1 MRKILTFLAVIV
13 VYAGCKNY
21 QADIDNYLSYW
32 STQATIA
39 RYSFD
44 PAAVQIDSEK
54 IQNIPSSSDVN
65 VILTVRNPKN
75 FTFKLPLDAGAPTDI
90 VVFPT
95 DVTGT
100 AGGPPTQPTDYTL
113 TQGSNSQLTLTYKKA
128 FLQKYE
134 YGAKNIGPTIRLYA
148 ADDRPFPGTF
158 KLNVKV
164 NTPPPNLTYR
174 AIGKTAVPDGN
185 SKQYYV
191 LFLEANGMDTTI
203 NGSNLLHKDI
213 KYLSIAE
220 GSGTYKS
227 IPLKADKSGFDISR
241 AGGWLLAHTETAQL
255 ASSDVGSGV
264 ATDDIS
270 ALSGGWIVRVKT
282 DVEVKSP
289 KKEYRFWLQDEAGL
303 RSTEAASA
311 STYKINRTNQQEIRS
326 GQGAWKNLKAAVAAA
341 KDGDVIIIDGTI
353 KATNAEGDSGAIEI
367 TKKITIKGK
376 TGAGTDML
384 DANSYHPDSDAPT
397 TPHRIFTIKSGG
409 NLTLENLTLKN
420 GKAEGSGEDRNG
432 GAIWIGSDGTVTM
445 TGCMVQ
451 QCTADFSGGG
461 IESKGTLTINGGI
474 IGSDT
479 AGYGNHAEK
488 MGGGIFLD
496 TGKCTF
502 NGVTVQGN
510 TINTSSS
517 ISKGN
522 GVYLNKPATGS
533 ATLTVTGVTKIGS
546 STDINTL
553 CLAIRSSSTP
563 SAFVMAKDLASGSFI
578 NIEPQNYYSQKDKTL
593 VKVPN
598 GSSAAAYN
606 TYFHLTSIPSGE
618 TYILNPNSADEEL
631 LLKEATVIGSTEQNP
646 WKNLKAAVEN
656 AAAGDVIIVD
666 GTITATSDSGN
677 NGEIAVTKSI
687 TIRGKSGADTDI
699 LNANGTNGSKPAH
712 RIFKVTDCNLTLEG
726 LTLKGGM
733 ATGTELGGGIY
744 ITTTA
749 SNNSTLTLKNGVRIS
764 ANSAQ
769 KGGGIAVE
777 NAKLII
783 EAGCAIGGEQLY
795 TGSDA
800 SKPKGNWTTSS
811 GCGGGI
817 YVGKKAECTI
827 KEGVKIQYNSAD
839 SGGATQCGGGGIYVD
854 SSDSATDPDKG
865 ELIVNGTAANPVVI
879 SNCVVTGSSSSG
891 GGIYSKGKVTL
902 EYAKLEHNKAQTNGQ
917 GGGIYINEYA
927 GACELDNTTIT
938 DCEAASAG
946 GGVYIFANRSLTLKG
961 STTITFSSGVDK
973 GKGDVFLTHYAYIS
987 ISGILSASQVARIS
1001 MAANSY
1007 NAYKANNRPVLQGD
1021 LQQGPSHNYSKFTV
1035 TPLEEGGSPQLW
1047 QINAAGK
1054 LERAP

>member
-13 VYAGCKNY
+13 VCAGCKNY

-44 PAAVQIDSEK
+44 PAAVQTDNEK

-75 FTFKLPLDAGAPTDI
+75 FTFKMPQDPGAPADI

-100 AGGPPTQPTDYTL
+100 AGGTPTQSIDYTL
-113 TQGSNSQLTLTYKKA
+113 TQASSSQLRLTYKKA

-134 YGAKNIGPTIRLYA
+134 SVKKNIGPTIRLYA

-174 AIGKTAVPDGN
+174 AIGKTATADQKG
-185 SKQYYV
+185 KHYYV
-191 LFLEANGMDTTI
+191 LFLGANGMDTTI

-213 KYLSIAE
+213 RYLSIAE
-220 GSGTYKS
+220 GSGTYTS
-227 IPLKADKSGFDISR
+227 IPLTVKADKSGFDISGADGR
-241 AGGWLLAHTETAQL
+241 LLAHTETAQL
-255 ASSDVGSGV
+255 ALSDVDSGV
-264 ATDDIS
+264 TPGNIS

-282 DVEVKSP
+282 NVEVKGP
-289 KKEYRFWLQDEAGL
+289 KKEYRFLLQDEAGL
-303 RSTEAASA
+303 RSTVALHAFTSA
-311 STYKINRTNQQEIRS
+311 NDKINPTNTQKIS
-326 GQGAWKNLKAAVAAA
+326 GGQGA
-341 KDGDVIIIDGTI
+341 
-353 KATNAEGDSGAIEI
+353 
-367 TKKITIKGK
+367 
-376 TGAGTDML
+376 
-384 DANSYHPDSDAPT
+384 
-397 TPHRIFTIKSGG
+397 
-409 NLTLENLTLKN
+409 
-420 GKAEGSGEDRNG
+420 
-432 GAIWIGSDGTVTM
+432 
-445 TGCMVQ
+445 
-451 QCTADFSGGG
+451 
-461 IESKGTLTINGGI
+461 
-474 IGSDT
+474 
-479 AGYGNHAEK
+479 
-488 MGGGIFLD
+488 
-496 TGKCTF
+496 
-502 NGVTVQGN
+502 
-510 TINTSSS
+510 
-517 ISKGN
+517 
-522 GVYLNKPATGS
+522 
-533 ATLTVTGVTKIGS
+533 
-546 STDINTL
+546 
-553 CLAIRSSSTP
+553 
-563 SAFVMAKDLASGSFI
+563 
-578 NIEPQNYYSQKDKTL
+578 
-593 VKVPN
+593 
-598 GSSAAAYN
+598 
-606 TYFHLTSIPSGE
+606 
-618 TYILNPNSADEEL
+618 
-631 LLKEATVIGSTEQNP
+631 

-687 TIRGKSGADTDI
+687 TIRGKSGNRDTDI

-712 RIFKVTDCNLTLEG
+712 RIFKVTDCDLTLEG

-800 SKPKGNWTTSS
+800 SKPKGNQTTSS

-817 YVGKKAECTI
+817 YVGKKAVCTI

-865 ELIVNGTAANPVVI
+865 ELIVKGTAANPVVI

-938 DCEAASAG
+938 ECEAASAG
-946 GGVYIFANRSLTLKG
+946 GGVCISNNSVLTLRG
-961 STTITFSSGVDK
+961 SSVITPSSGEDK
-973 GKGDVFLTHYAYIS
+973 GKNDVYLVPYAYIS
-987 ISGILSASQVARIS
+987 IDGILSAPLQVARIS
-1001 MAANSY
+1001 MADDNY
-1007 NAYKANNRPVLQGD
+1007 NAYNTSNSLVLQGD
-1021 LQQGPSHNYSKFTV
+1021 LQQGPPHNYSKFTV
-1035 TPLEEGGSPQLW
+1035 TPQQESGATKFW
-1047 QINAAGK
+1047 QINNEGK
-1054 LERAP
+1054 LESVP

>member
-13 VYAGCKNY
+13 VCAGCKNY

-174 AIGKTAVPDGN
+174 AIGKTATADQKG
-185 SKQYYV
+185 KYYYV
-191 LFLEANGMDTTI
+191 LFLEANGMNTTI

-220 GSGTYKS
+220 GSGTYQS
-227 IPLKADKSGFDISR
+227 IPLTVKADKSGFDISG
-241 AGGWLLAHTETAQL
+241 AGGRLLAHTKTAQL
-255 ASSDVGSGV
+255 ASSDV
-264 ATDDIS
+264 DIS
-270 ALSGGWIVRVKT
+270 TLSGGWIVRVKT

-289 KKEYRFWLQDEAGL
+289 KKEYRFLLQDEAGL
-303 RSTEAASA
+303 RSTVALHAFTSA
-311 STYKINRTNQQEIRS
+311 NDKINPTNTQVIS
-326 GQGAWKNLKAAVAAA
+326 GGQDAWKKLKDAVAAA

-353 KATNAEGDSGAIEI
+353 KAT
-367 TKKITIKGK
+367 
-376 TGAGTDML
+376 
-384 DANSYHPDSDAPT
+384 SDP
-397 TPHRIFTIKSGG
+397 
-409 NLTLENLTLKN
+409 
-420 GKAEGSGEDRNG
+420 
-432 GAIWIGSDGTVTM
+432 
-445 TGCMVQ
+445 
-451 QCTADFSGGG
+451 
-461 IESKGTLTINGGI
+461 
-474 IGSDT
+474 
-479 AGYGNHAEK
+479 
-488 MGGGIFLD
+488 
-496 TGKCTF
+496 
-502 NGVTVQGN
+502 
-510 TINTSSS
+510 
-517 ISKGN
+517 
-522 GVYLNKPATGS
+522 
-533 ATLTVTGVTKIGS
+533 
-546 STDINTL
+546 
-553 CLAIRSSSTP
+553 
-563 SAFVMAKDLASGSFI
+563 
-578 NIEPQNYYSQKDKTL
+578 
-593 VKVPN
+593 
-598 GSSAAAYN
+598 
-606 TYFHLTSIPSGE
+606 
-618 TYILNPNSADEEL
+618 
-631 LLKEATVIGSTEQNP
+631 
-646 WKNLKAAVEN
+646 
-656 AAAGDVIIVD
+656 
-666 GTITATSDSGN
+666 GN

-687 TIRGKSGADTDI
+687 TIRGKSGAGTDI
-699 LNANGTNGSKPAH
+699 LNANETNGSKPAH
-712 RIFKVTDCNLTLEG
+712 RIFKVTNCNLTLEG

-795 TGSDA
+795 SGTDA
-800 SKPKGNWTTSS
+800 SKPKGNQTTSS

-839 SGGATQCGGGGIYVD
+839 SGGGIYVD

-865 ELIVNGTAANPVVI
+865 ELIVQGTAANPVVI

-938 DCEAASAG
+938 DCEAASVG

>member
-174 AIGKTAVPDGN
+174 AIGKTATADQKG
-185 SKQYYV
+185 KYYYV
-191 LFLEANGMDTTI
+191 LFLEADGMNTTI

-227 IPLKADKSGFDISR
+227 IPLTVKADKSGFDISR

-255 ASSDVGSGV
+255 ALSDVGSGV
-264 ATDDIS
+264 TPDNIS

-289 KKEYRFWLQDEAGL
+289 KKEYRFLLQDEAGL
-303 RSTEAASA
+303 RSTVALHAFTSA
-311 STYKINRTNQQEIRS
+311 NDKINPTNTQVIS
-326 GQGAWKNLKAAVAAA
+326 GGQDAWKNLKAAVAEA
-341 KDGDVIIIDGTI
+341 KDGDVI
-353 KATNAEGDSGAIEI
+353 
-367 TKKITIKGK
+367 
-376 TGAGTDML
+376 
-384 DANSYHPDSDAPT
+384 
-397 TPHRIFTIKSGG
+397 
-409 NLTLENLTLKN
+409 
-420 GKAEGSGEDRNG
+420 
-432 GAIWIGSDGTVTM
+432 
-445 TGCMVQ
+445 
-451 QCTADFSGGG
+451 
-461 IESKGTLTINGGI
+461 
-474 IGSDT
+474 
-479 AGYGNHAEK
+479 
-488 MGGGIFLD
+488 
-496 TGKCTF
+496 
-502 NGVTVQGN
+502 
-510 TINTSSS
+510 S
-517 ISKGN
+517 I
-522 GVYLNKPATGS
+522 
-533 ATLTVTGVTKIGS
+533 
-546 STDINTL
+546 
-553 CLAIRSSSTP
+553 
-563 SAFVMAKDLASGSFI
+563 
-578 NIEPQNYYSQKDKTL
+578 
-593 VKVPN
+593 
-598 GSSAAAYN
+598 
-606 TYFHLTSIPSGE
+606 
-618 TYILNPNSADEEL
+618 
-631 LLKEATVIGSTEQNP
+631 
-646 WKNLKAAVEN
+646 
-656 AAAGDVIIVD
+656 D
-666 GTITATSDSGN
+666 GTITATSDFGN

-687 TIRGKSGADTDI
+687 TIRGKSGAGTDI
-699 LNANGTNGSKPAH
+699 LNANETNGSKPAH
-712 RIFKVTDCNLTLEG
+712 RIFKVTNCNLTLEG

-795 TGSDA
+795 SGTDA
-800 SKPKGNWTTSS
+800 SKPKGNQTTSS

-839 SGGATQCGGGGIYVD
+839 SGGGIYVD

-927 GACELDNTTIT
+927 GACMLDNTTIT
-938 DCEAASAG
+938 GCEAISAG

-961 STTITFSSGVDK
+961 STTITPSSDVEK
-973 GKGDVFLTHYAYIS
+973 GKNDVFLTHYAYIS

-1001 MAANSY
+1001 MAENSY
-1007 NAYKANNRPVLQGD
+1007 NAYTNNPVLQGD
-1021 LQQGPSHNYSKFTV
+1021 IQGGASQNYSKFTV
-1035 TPLEEGGSPQLW
+1035 TPLEEGGSTLLW

>member
-13 VYAGCKNY
+13 VCAGCKNY
-21 QADIDNYLSYW
+21 QEDIDNYLSYW

-44 PAAVQIDSEK
+44 PAAVQTDNEK

-100 AGGPPTQPTDYTL
+100 AGGAPAQSTDYTL
-113 TQGSNSQLTLTYKKA
+113 TQDPSSQLRLTYKKA

-158 KLNVKV
+158 KLNIKV
-164 NTPPPNLTYR
+164 NTPPPSLTYR
-174 AIGKTAVPDGN
+174 AIGKTATADQKG
-185 SKQYYV
+185 KRYYV

-213 KYLSIAE
+213 RYLSIAE
-220 GSGTYKS
+220 GSGTYTS
-227 IPLKADKSGFDISR
+227 IPLTVKADKSGFDISD
-241 AGGWLLAHTETAQL
+241 AGGRLLAHTETAQL

-270 ALSGGWIVRVKT
+270 TLSGGWIVRVKT
-282 DVEVKSP
+282 DVEVKGP

-326 GQGAWKNLKAAVAAA
+326 GQGAWKKLKAAVAAA
-341 KDGDVIIIDGTI
+341 KD
-353 KATNAEGDSGAIEI
+353 
-367 TKKITIKGK
+367 
-376 TGAGTDML
+376 
-384 DANSYHPDSDAPT
+384 
-397 TPHRIFTIKSGG
+397 
-409 NLTLENLTLKN
+409 
-420 GKAEGSGEDRNG
+420 
-432 GAIWIGSDGTVTM
+432 
-445 TGCMVQ
+445 
-451 QCTADFSGGG
+451 
-461 IESKGTLTINGGI
+461 
-474 IGSDT
+474 
-479 AGYGNHAEK
+479 
-488 MGGGIFLD
+488 
-496 TGKCTF
+496 
-502 NGVTVQGN
+502 
-510 TINTSSS
+510 
-517 ISKGN
+517 
-522 GVYLNKPATGS
+522 
-533 ATLTVTGVTKIGS
+533 
-546 STDINTL
+546 
-553 CLAIRSSSTP
+553 
-563 SAFVMAKDLASGSFI
+563 
-578 NIEPQNYYSQKDKTL
+578 
-593 VKVPN
+593 
-598 GSSAAAYN
+598 
-606 TYFHLTSIPSGE
+606 
-618 TYILNPNSADEEL
+618 
-631 LLKEATVIGSTEQNP
+631 
-646 WKNLKAAVEN
+646 
-656 AAAGDVIIVD
+656 GDVIIVD

>member
-174 AIGKTAVPDGN
+174 AIGKTATADQKG
-185 SKQYYV
+185 KYYYV
-191 LFLEANGMDTTI
+191 LFLEANGMNTTI

-220 GSGTYKS
+220 GSGTYQS
-227 IPLKADKSGFDISR
+227 IPLTVKADKSGFDISG
-241 AGGWLLAHTETAQL
+241 AGGRLLAHTKTAQL
-255 ASSDVGSGV
+255 ASSDV
-264 ATDDIS
+264 DIS
-270 ALSGGWIVRVKT
+270 TLSGGWIVRVKT

-289 KKEYRFWLQDEAGL
+289 KKEYRFLLQDEAGL
-303 RSTEAASA
+303 RSTVALHAFTSA
-311 STYKINRTNQQEIRS
+311 NDKINPTNTQVIS
-326 GQGAWKNLKAAVAAA
+326 GGQDAWKKLKAAVAAA
-341 KDGDVIIIDGTI
+341 KDGDVI
-353 KATNAEGDSGAIEI
+353 
-367 TKKITIKGK
+367 
-376 TGAGTDML
+376 
-384 DANSYHPDSDAPT
+384 
-397 TPHRIFTIKSGG
+397 
-409 NLTLENLTLKN
+409 
-420 GKAEGSGEDRNG
+420 
-432 GAIWIGSDGTVTM
+432 
-445 TGCMVQ
+445 
-451 QCTADFSGGG
+451 
-461 IESKGTLTINGGI
+461 
-474 IGSDT
+474 
-479 AGYGNHAEK
+479 
-488 MGGGIFLD
+488 
-496 TGKCTF
+496 
-502 NGVTVQGN
+502 
-510 TINTSSS
+510 S
-517 ISKGN
+517 I
-522 GVYLNKPATGS
+522 
-533 ATLTVTGVTKIGS
+533 
-546 STDINTL
+546 
-553 CLAIRSSSTP
+553 
-563 SAFVMAKDLASGSFI
+563 
-578 NIEPQNYYSQKDKTL
+578 
-593 VKVPN
+593 
-598 GSSAAAYN
+598 
-606 TYFHLTSIPSGE
+606 
-618 TYILNPNSADEEL
+618 
-631 LLKEATVIGSTEQNP
+631 
-646 WKNLKAAVEN
+646 
-656 AAAGDVIIVD
+656 D
-666 GTITATSDSGN
+666 GTITATSDSDN

-687 TIRGKSGADTDI
+687 TIRGKSGAGTDI

-712 RIFKVTDCNLTLEG
+712 RIFKVTDCDLTLEG

-827 KEGVKIQYNSAD
+827 NEGVKIQYNSAD

-865 ELIVNGTAANPVVI
+865 ELIVKGTAANPVVI

-891 GGIYSKGKVTL
+891 GGIYSKGKVML
-902 EYAKLEHNKAQTNGQ
+902 EYAKLEHNEALTNGQ

-927 GACELDNTTIT
+927 GACVLDNTTIT
-938 DCEAASAG
+938 DCEATSAG
-946 GGVYIFANRSLTLKG
+946 GGVCISNNRSLTLKG
-961 STTITFSSGVDK
+961 STTITFSFGVDK

-987 ISGILSASQVARIS
+987 IDGSLSAPNVVARIS
-1001 MAANSY
+1001 MAENSY

-1021 LQQGPSHNYSKFTV
+1021 IQQGTPLNYSKFTV
-1035 TPLEEGGSPQLW
+1035 TPQEASGGSKFW
-1047 QINAAGK
+1047 QINSGGK
-1054 LERAP
+1054 LEIIP

>member
-13 VYAGCKNY
+13 VCAGCKNY

-75 FTFKLPLDAGAPTDI
+75 FTFKKPQDPGAPADI

-95 DVTGT
+95 DVAGT
-100 AGGPPTQPTDYTL
+100 AGGTPTRSTDYTL
-113 TQGSNSQLTLTYKKA
+113 IQNSNSQLTLTYKKA

-148 ADDRPFPGTF
+148 ADSRPFPGTF

-174 AIGKTAVPDGN
+174 AIGKTTTAGGN
-185 SKQYYV
+185 GKQYYV

-213 KYLSIAE
+213 RYLSIAE
-220 GSGTYKS
+220 GSGTYTS
-227 IPLKADKSGFDISR
+227 IPLTVKADKSGFDISGADGR
-241 AGGWLLAHTETAQL
+241 LLAHTETAQL
-255 ASSDVGSGV
+255 ALSDVDSGV
-264 ATDDIS
+264 TPGNIS

-282 DVEVKSP
+282 NVEVKGP
-289 KKEYRFWLQDEAGL
+289 KKEYRFLLQDEAGL
-303 RSTEAASA
+303 RSTVALHAFTSA
-311 STYKINRTNQQEIRS
+311 NDKINPTNTQKIS
-326 GQGAWKNLKAAVAAA
+326 GGQGA
-341 KDGDVIIIDGTI
+341 
-353 KATNAEGDSGAIEI
+353 
-367 TKKITIKGK
+367 
-376 TGAGTDML
+376 
-384 DANSYHPDSDAPT
+384 
-397 TPHRIFTIKSGG
+397 
-409 NLTLENLTLKN
+409 
-420 GKAEGSGEDRNG
+420 
-432 GAIWIGSDGTVTM
+432 
-445 TGCMVQ
+445 
-451 QCTADFSGGG
+451 
-461 IESKGTLTINGGI
+461 
-474 IGSDT
+474 
-479 AGYGNHAEK
+479 
-488 MGGGIFLD
+488 
-496 TGKCTF
+496 
-502 NGVTVQGN
+502 
-510 TINTSSS
+510 
-517 ISKGN
+517 
-522 GVYLNKPATGS
+522 
-533 ATLTVTGVTKIGS
+533 
-546 STDINTL
+546 
-553 CLAIRSSSTP
+553 
-563 SAFVMAKDLASGSFI
+563 
-578 NIEPQNYYSQKDKTL
+578 
-593 VKVPN
+593 
-598 GSSAAAYN
+598 
-606 TYFHLTSIPSGE
+606 
-618 TYILNPNSADEEL
+618 
-631 LLKEATVIGSTEQNP
+631 

-687 TIRGKSGADTDI
+687 TIRGKSGNRDTDI

-712 RIFKVTDCNLTLEG
+712 RIFKVTDCDLTLEG

-817 YVGKKAECTI
+817 YVGKKAVCTI

-865 ELIVNGTAANPVVI
+865 ELIVKGTAANPVVI

-917 GGGIYINEYA
+917 GGGIYINKDA
-927 GACELDNTTIT
+927 GACVLDNTEIT
-938 DCEAASAG
+938 DCEATSAG
-946 GGVYIFANRSLTLKG
+946 GGVYIFDNRYLTLKG
-961 STTITFSSGVDK
+961 STTITPSSGEDK
-973 GKGDVFLTHYAYIS
+973 GKNDVYLVPYAYIS
-987 ISGILSASQVARIS
+987 IDGILSAPLQVARIS
-1001 MAANSY
+1001 MAKNSY
-1007 NAYKANNRPVLQGD
+1007 NAYTNNPVLQGD
-1021 LQQGPSHNYSKFTV
+1021 LQRGAPHNYSKFTI
-1035 TPLEEGGSPQLW
+1035 TPLEEGGSTQLW

-1054 LERAP
+1054 LERTL

>member
-13 VYAGCKNY
+13 VCAGCKNY

-174 AIGKTAVPDGN
+174 AIGKTATADQKG
-185 SKQYYV
+185 KYYYV
-191 LFLEANGMDTTI
+191 LFLEANGMNTTI

-220 GSGTYKS
+220 GSGTYQS
-227 IPLKADKSGFDISR
+227 IPLTVKADKSGFDISG
-241 AGGWLLAHTETAQL
+241 AGGRLLAHTKTAQL
-255 ASSDVGSGV
+255 ASSDV
-264 ATDDIS
+264 DIS
-270 ALSGGWIVRVKT
+270 TLSGGWIVRVKT

-289 KKEYRFWLQDEAGL
+289 KKEYRFLLQDEAGL
-303 RSTEAASA
+303 RSTVALHAFTSA
-311 STYKINRTNQQEIRS
+311 NDKINPTNTQVIS
-326 GQGAWKNLKAAVAAA
+326 GGQDAWKKLKDAVAAA

-353 KATNAEGDSGAIEI
+353 KAT
-367 TKKITIKGK
+367 
-376 TGAGTDML
+376 
-384 DANSYHPDSDAPT
+384 SDP
-397 TPHRIFTIKSGG
+397 
-409 NLTLENLTLKN
+409 
-420 GKAEGSGEDRNG
+420 
-432 GAIWIGSDGTVTM
+432 
-445 TGCMVQ
+445 
-451 QCTADFSGGG
+451 
-461 IESKGTLTINGGI
+461 
-474 IGSDT
+474 
-479 AGYGNHAEK
+479 
-488 MGGGIFLD
+488 
-496 TGKCTF
+496 
-502 NGVTVQGN
+502 
-510 TINTSSS
+510 
-517 ISKGN
+517 
-522 GVYLNKPATGS
+522 
-533 ATLTVTGVTKIGS
+533 
-546 STDINTL
+546 
-553 CLAIRSSSTP
+553 
-563 SAFVMAKDLASGSFI
+563 
-578 NIEPQNYYSQKDKTL
+578 
-593 VKVPN
+593 
-598 GSSAAAYN
+598 
-606 TYFHLTSIPSGE
+606 
-618 TYILNPNSADEEL
+618 
-631 LLKEATVIGSTEQNP
+631 
-646 WKNLKAAVEN
+646 
-656 AAAGDVIIVD
+656 
-666 GTITATSDSGN
+666 GN

-687 TIRGKSGADTDI
+687 TIRGKSGAGTDI
-699 LNANGTNGSKPAH
+699 LNANETNGSKPAH
-712 RIFKVTDCNLTLEG
+712 RIFKVTNCNLTLEG

-795 TGSDA
+795 SGTDA
-800 SKPKGNWTTSS
+800 SKPKGNQTTSS

-839 SGGATQCGGGGIYVD
+839 SGGGIYVD

-865 ELIVNGTAANPVVI
+865 ELIVQGTAANPVVI

-938 DCEAASAG
+938 DCEAASVG

-1007 NAYKANNRPVLQGD
+1007 NAYKANRPVLQGD
-1021 LQQGPSHNYSKFTV
+1021 LQQGPPHNYSKFTV
-1035 TPLEEGGSPQLW
+1035 TPQQESGTTKFW
-1047 QINAAGK
+1047 QINDEGK
-1054 LERAP
+1054 LECLP

>member
-13 VYAGCKNY
+13 VCAGCKNY

-54 IQNIPSSSDVN
+54 IQNIPSSSDVK

-75 FTFKLPLDAGAPTDI
+75 FTFKLPQNADAPTDI

-100 AGGPPTQPTDYTL
+100 AGGAPTQPTDYTL
-113 TQGSNSQLTLTYKKA
+113 TQDSNSQLRLTYKKE

-134 YGAKNIGPTIRLYA
+134 YGAKNIGPTITLYA
-148 ADDRPFPGTF
+148 TDGRPFPGTF
-158 KLNVKV
+158 KLNIKV

-174 AIGKTAVPDGN
+174 AIGKTATADQKG
-185 SKQYYV
+185 KYYYV
-191 LFLEANGMDTTI
+191 LFLEANGMNTTI

-220 GSGTYKS
+220 GSGTYQS
-227 IPLKADKSGFDISR
+227 IPLTVKADKSGFDISG
-241 AGGWLLAHTETAQL
+241 AGGRLLAHTKTAQL
-255 ASSDVGSGV
+255 ASSDV
-264 ATDDIS
+264 DIS
-270 ALSGGWIVRVKT
+270 TLSGGWIVRVKT

-289 KKEYRFWLQDEAGL
+289 KKEYRFLLQDEAGL
-303 RSTEAASA
+303 RSTVALHAFTSA
-311 STYKINRTNQQEIRS
+311 NDKINPTNTQVIS
-326 GQGAWKNLKAAVAAA
+326 GGQDAWKNLKAAVAAA
-341 KDGDVIIIDGTI
+341 EDGDVI
-353 KATNAEGDSGAIEI
+353 
-367 TKKITIKGK
+367 
-376 TGAGTDML
+376 
-384 DANSYHPDSDAPT
+384 
-397 TPHRIFTIKSGG
+397 
-409 NLTLENLTLKN
+409 
-420 GKAEGSGEDRNG
+420 
-432 GAIWIGSDGTVTM
+432 
-445 TGCMVQ
+445 
-451 QCTADFSGGG
+451 
-461 IESKGTLTINGGI
+461 
-474 IGSDT
+474 
-479 AGYGNHAEK
+479 
-488 MGGGIFLD
+488 
-496 TGKCTF
+496 
-502 NGVTVQGN
+502 
-510 TINTSSS
+510 S
-517 ISKGN
+517 I
-522 GVYLNKPATGS
+522 
-533 ATLTVTGVTKIGS
+533 
-546 STDINTL
+546 
-553 CLAIRSSSTP
+553 
-563 SAFVMAKDLASGSFI
+563 
-578 NIEPQNYYSQKDKTL
+578 
-593 VKVPN
+593 
-598 GSSAAAYN
+598 
-606 TYFHLTSIPSGE
+606 
-618 TYILNPNSADEEL
+618 
-631 LLKEATVIGSTEQNP
+631 
-646 WKNLKAAVEN
+646 
-656 AAAGDVIIVD
+656 D
-666 GTITATSDSGN
+666 GTITATSDFGN

-687 TIRGKSGADTDI
+687 TIRGKSGAGTDI
-699 LNANGTNGSKPAH
+699 LNANETNGSKPAH
-712 RIFKVTDCNLTLEG
+712 RIFKVTDCDLTLEG

-795 TGSDA
+795 SGTDA
-800 SKPKGNWTTSS
+800 SKPKGNQTTSS

-839 SGGATQCGGGGIYVD
+839 SGGGIYVD

-902 EYAKLEHNKAQTNGQ
+902 EYAKLEHNEARTNGQ

-927 GACELDNTTIT
+927 GACALNNTKIT
-938 DCEAASAG
+938 ECEAASAG
-946 GGVYIFANRSLTLKG
+946 GGVCISNNSVLTLRG
-961 STTITFSSGVDK
+961 SSVITPSSGEDK
-973 GKGDVFLTHYAYIS
+973 GKNDVYLVPYAYIS
-987 ISGILSASQVARIS
+987 IDGILSASQVARIS

>member
-1 MRKILTFLAVIV
+1 M
-13 VYAGCKNY
+13 
-21 QADIDNYLSYW
+21 
-32 STQATIA
+32 TQ
-39 RYSFD
+39 D
-44 PAAVQIDSEK
+44 
-54 IQNIPSSSDVN
+54 
-65 VILTVRNPKN
+65 
-75 FTFKLPLDAGAPTDI
+75 
-90 VVFPT
+90 
-95 DVTGT
+95 
-100 AGGPPTQPTDYTL
+100 
-113 TQGSNSQLTLTYKKA
+113 SNSQLRLTYKKA

-148 ADDRPFPGTF
+148 ADGRPFPGTF
-158 KLNVKV
+158 KLNIKV
-164 NTPPPNLTYR
+164 NTPPPSLTYR
-174 AIGKTAVPDGN
+174 AIGKTATADQKG
-185 SKQYYV
+185 KRYYV
-191 LFLEANGMDTTI
+191 LFLEANGMDTAI

-213 KYLSIAE
+213 RYLSIAE
-220 GSGTYKS
+220 GSGTYQS
-227 IPLKADKSGFDISR
+227 IPLTVKADKSGFDISGASGR
-241 AGGWLLAHTETAQL
+241 LLAHTETAQL
-255 ASSDVGSGV
+255 DSLDVDSGV
-264 ATDDIS
+264 TPDDIS

-282 DVEVKSP
+282 DVEVKGP

-326 GQGAWKNLKAAVAAA
+326 GQ
-341 KDGDVIIIDGTI
+341 
-353 KATNAEGDSGAIEI
+353 
-367 TKKITIKGK
+367 
-376 TGAGTDML
+376 
-384 DANSYHPDSDAPT
+384 DA
-397 TPHRIFTIKSGG
+397 
-409 NLTLENLTLKN
+409 
-420 GKAEGSGEDRNG
+420 
-432 GAIWIGSDGTVTM
+432 
-445 TGCMVQ
+445 
-451 QCTADFSGGG
+451 
-461 IESKGTLTINGGI
+461 
-474 IGSDT
+474 
-479 AGYGNHAEK
+479 
-488 MGGGIFLD
+488 
-496 TGKCTF
+496 
-502 NGVTVQGN
+502 
-510 TINTSSS
+510 
-517 ISKGN
+517 
-522 GVYLNKPATGS
+522 
-533 ATLTVTGVTKIGS
+533 
-546 STDINTL
+546 
-553 CLAIRSSSTP
+553 
-563 SAFVMAKDLASGSFI
+563 
-578 NIEPQNYYSQKDKTL
+578 
-593 VKVPN
+593 
-598 GSSAAAYN
+598 
-606 TYFHLTSIPSGE
+606 
-618 TYILNPNSADEEL
+618 
-631 LLKEATVIGSTEQNP
+631 

-687 TIRGKSGADTDI
+687 TIRGKSGNRDTDI

-712 RIFKVTDCNLTLEG
+712 RIFKVTDCDLTLEG

-902 EYAKLEHNKAQTNGQ
+902 EYAKLEHNEARTNGQ

-927 GACELDNTTIT
+927 GACALNNTKIT
-938 DCEAASAG
+938 ECEAASAG
-946 GGVYIFANRSLTLKG
+946 GGVCISNNSVLTLRG
-961 STTITFSSGVDK
+961 SSVITPSSGEDK
-973 GKGDVFLTHYAYIS
+973 GKNDVYLVPYAYIS
-987 ISGILSASQVARIS
+987 IDGILSAPLQVARIS
-1001 MAANSY
+1001 MAENSY
-1007 NAYKANNRPVLQGD
+1007 NAYTNNPVLQGD
-1021 LQQGPSHNYSKFTV
+1021 LQQGPPHNYSKFTV
-1035 TPLEEGGSPQLW
+1035 TPQQESGTTKFW

>member
-174 AIGKTAVPDGN
+174 AIGKTATADQKG
-185 SKQYYV
+185 KYYYV
-191 LFLEANGMDTTI
+191 LFLEANGMNTTI

-220 GSGTYKS
+220 GSGTYQS
-227 IPLKADKSGFDISR
+227 IPLTVKADKSGFDISG
-241 AGGWLLAHTETAQL
+241 AGGRLLAHTKTAQL
-255 ASSDVGSGV
+255 ASSDV
-264 ATDDIS
+264 DIS
-270 ALSGGWIVRVKT
+270 TLSGGWIVRVKT

-289 KKEYRFWLQDEAGL
+289 KKEYRFLLQDEAGL
-303 RSTEAASA
+303 RSTVALHAFTSA
-311 STYKINRTNQQEIRS
+311 NDKINPTNTQVIS
-326 GQGAWKNLKAAVAAA
+326 GGQDAWKNLKAAVAEA
-341 KDGDVIIIDGTI
+341 KDGDVI
-353 KATNAEGDSGAIEI
+353 
-367 TKKITIKGK
+367 
-376 TGAGTDML
+376 
-384 DANSYHPDSDAPT
+384 
-397 TPHRIFTIKSGG
+397 
-409 NLTLENLTLKN
+409 
-420 GKAEGSGEDRNG
+420 
-432 GAIWIGSDGTVTM
+432 
-445 TGCMVQ
+445 
-451 QCTADFSGGG
+451 
-461 IESKGTLTINGGI
+461 
-474 IGSDT
+474 
-479 AGYGNHAEK
+479 
-488 MGGGIFLD
+488 
-496 TGKCTF
+496 
-502 NGVTVQGN
+502 
-510 TINTSSS
+510 S
-517 ISKGN
+517 I
-522 GVYLNKPATGS
+522 
-533 ATLTVTGVTKIGS
+533 
-546 STDINTL
+546 
-553 CLAIRSSSTP
+553 
-563 SAFVMAKDLASGSFI
+563 
-578 NIEPQNYYSQKDKTL
+578 
-593 VKVPN
+593 
-598 GSSAAAYN
+598 
-606 TYFHLTSIPSGE
+606 
-618 TYILNPNSADEEL
+618 
-631 LLKEATVIGSTEQNP
+631 
-646 WKNLKAAVEN
+646 
-656 AAAGDVIIVD
+656 D
-666 GTITATSDSGN
+666 GTITATSDFGN

-687 TIRGKSGADTDI
+687 TIRGKSGAGTDI
-699 LNANGTNGSKPAH
+699 LNANETNGSKPAH
-712 RIFKVTDCNLTLEG
+712 RIFKVTNCNLTLEG

-795 TGSDA
+795 SGTDA
-800 SKPKGNWTTSS
+800 SKPKGNQTTSS

-839 SGGATQCGGGGIYVD
+839 SGGGIYVD

-938 DCEAASAG
+938 DCEAASVG
-946 GGVYIFANRSLTLKG
+946 GGVCISNNSVLTLRG
-961 STTITFSSGVDK
+961 SSVITPSSGEDK
-973 GKGDVFLTHYAYIS
+973 GKNDVYLVPYAYIS
-987 ISGILSASQVARIS
+987 IDGILSAPLQVARIS
-1001 MAANSY
+1001 MADDNY
-1007 NAYKANNRPVLQGD
+1007 NAYTNNPVLQGD
-1021 LQQGPSHNYSKFTV
+1021 LQQGPPHNYSKFTV
-1035 TPLEEGGSPQLW
+1035 TPQQESGTTKFW
-1047 QINAAGK
+1047 QINDEGK
-1054 LERAP
+1054 LECLP

>member
-13 VYAGCKNY
+13 VCAGCKNY

-54 IQNIPSSSDVN
+54 IQNIPSSSDVK

-75 FTFKLPLDAGAPTDI
+75 FTFKLPQNADAPTDI

-100 AGGPPTQPTDYTL
+100 AGGAPTQPTDYTL
-113 TQGSNSQLTLTYKKA
+113 TQDSNSQLRLTYKKE

-174 AIGKTAVPDGN
+174 AIGKTATADQKG
-185 SKQYYV
+185 KYYYV
-191 LFLEANGMDTTI
+191 LFLEANGMNTTI

-220 GSGTYKS
+220 GSGTYQS
-227 IPLKADKSGFDISR
+227 IPLTVKADKSGFDISG
-241 AGGWLLAHTETAQL
+241 AGGRLLAHTKTAQL
-255 ASSDVGSGV
+255 ASSDV
-264 ATDDIS
+264 DIS
-270 ALSGGWIVRVKT
+270 TLSGGWIVRVKT
-282 DVEVKSP
+282 DVEFKSP
-289 KKEYRFWLQDEAGL
+289 KKEYRFLLQDEAGL
-303 RSTEAASA
+303 RSTVALHAFTSA
-311 STYKINRTNQQEIRS
+311 NDKINPTNTQVIS
-326 GQGAWKNLKAAVAAA
+326 GGQDAWKNLKAAVAAA
-341 KDGDVIIIDGTI
+341 EDGDVI
-353 KATNAEGDSGAIEI
+353 
-367 TKKITIKGK
+367 
-376 TGAGTDML
+376 
-384 DANSYHPDSDAPT
+384 
-397 TPHRIFTIKSGG
+397 
-409 NLTLENLTLKN
+409 
-420 GKAEGSGEDRNG
+420 
-432 GAIWIGSDGTVTM
+432 
-445 TGCMVQ
+445 
-451 QCTADFSGGG
+451 
-461 IESKGTLTINGGI
+461 
-474 IGSDT
+474 
-479 AGYGNHAEK
+479 
-488 MGGGIFLD
+488 
-496 TGKCTF
+496 
-502 NGVTVQGN
+502 
-510 TINTSSS
+510 S
-517 ISKGN
+517 I
-522 GVYLNKPATGS
+522 
-533 ATLTVTGVTKIGS
+533 
-546 STDINTL
+546 
-553 CLAIRSSSTP
+553 
-563 SAFVMAKDLASGSFI
+563 
-578 NIEPQNYYSQKDKTL
+578 
-593 VKVPN
+593 
-598 GSSAAAYN
+598 
-606 TYFHLTSIPSGE
+606 
-618 TYILNPNSADEEL
+618 
-631 LLKEATVIGSTEQNP
+631 
-646 WKNLKAAVEN
+646 
-656 AAAGDVIIVD
+656 D
-666 GTITATSDSGN
+666 GTITATSDFGN

-687 TIRGKSGADTDI
+687 TIRGKSGAGTDI
-699 LNANGTNGSKPAH
+699 LNANETNGSKPAH
-712 RIFKVTDCNLTLEG
+712 RIFKVTDCDLTLEG

-795 TGSDA
+795 SGTDA
-800 SKPKGNWTTSS
+800 SKPKGNQTTSS

-839 SGGATQCGGGGIYVD
+839 SGGGIYVD

-902 EYAKLEHNKAQTNGQ
+902 EYAKLEHNEARTNGQ

-927 GACELDNTTIT
+927 GACALNNTKIT
-938 DCEAASAG
+938 ECEAASAG
-946 GGVYIFANRSLTLKG
+946 GGVCISNNSVLTLRG
-961 STTITFSSGVDK
+961 SSVITPSSGEDK
-973 GKGDVFLTHYAYIS
+973 GKNDVYLVPYAYIS
-987 ISGILSASQVARIS
+987 IDGILSASQVARIS

>member
-13 VYAGCKNY
+13 VCAGCKNY

-90 VVFPT
+90 VDFPT

-174 AIGKTAVPDGN
+174 AIGKTATADQKG
-185 SKQYYV
+185 KYYYV
-191 LFLEANGMDTTI
+191 LFLEANGMNTTI

-220 GSGTYKS
+220 GSGTYQS
-227 IPLKADKSGFDISR
+227 IPLTVKADKSGFDISG
-241 AGGWLLAHTETAQL
+241 AGGRLLAHTKTAQL
-255 ASSDVGSGV
+255 ASSDV
-264 ATDDIS
+264 DIS
-270 ALSGGWIVRVKT
+270 TLSGGWIVRVKT

-289 KKEYRFWLQDEAGL
+289 KKEYRFLLQDEAGL
-303 RSTEAASA
+303 RSTVALHAFTSA
-311 STYKINRTNQQEIRS
+311 NDKINPTNTQVIS
-326 GQGAWKNLKAAVAAA
+326 GGQDAWKKLKDAVAAA

-353 KATNAEGDSGAIEI
+353 KAT
-367 TKKITIKGK
+367 
-376 TGAGTDML
+376 
-384 DANSYHPDSDAPT
+384 SDP
-397 TPHRIFTIKSGG
+397 
-409 NLTLENLTLKN
+409 
-420 GKAEGSGEDRNG
+420 
-432 GAIWIGSDGTVTM
+432 
-445 TGCMVQ
+445 
-451 QCTADFSGGG
+451 
-461 IESKGTLTINGGI
+461 
-474 IGSDT
+474 
-479 AGYGNHAEK
+479 
-488 MGGGIFLD
+488 
-496 TGKCTF
+496 
-502 NGVTVQGN
+502 
-510 TINTSSS
+510 
-517 ISKGN
+517 
-522 GVYLNKPATGS
+522 
-533 ATLTVTGVTKIGS
+533 
-546 STDINTL
+546 
-553 CLAIRSSSTP
+553 
-563 SAFVMAKDLASGSFI
+563 
-578 NIEPQNYYSQKDKTL
+578 
-593 VKVPN
+593 
-598 GSSAAAYN
+598 
-606 TYFHLTSIPSGE
+606 
-618 TYILNPNSADEEL
+618 
-631 LLKEATVIGSTEQNP
+631 
-646 WKNLKAAVEN
+646 
-656 AAAGDVIIVD
+656 
-666 GTITATSDSGN
+666 GN

-687 TIRGKSGADTDI
+687 TIRGKSGAGTDI
-699 LNANGTNGSKPAH
+699 LNANETNGSKPAH
-712 RIFKVTDCNLTLEG
+712 RIFKVTDCDLTLEG

-817 YVGKKAECTI
+817 YVGKKAVCTI

-865 ELIVNGTAANPVVI
+865 ELIVKGTAANPVVI

-927 GACELDNTTIT
+927 GACALNNTKIT
-938 DCEAASAG
+938 ECEAASAG
-946 GGVYIFANRSLTLKG
+946 GGVCISNNSVLTLRG
-961 STTITFSSGVDK
+961 SSVITPSSGEDK
-973 GKGDVFLTHYAYIS
+973 GKNDVYLVPYAYIS
-987 ISGILSASQVARIS
+987 IDGILSAPLQVARIS
-1001 MAANSY
+1001 MADDNY
-1007 NAYKANNRPVLQGD
+1007 NAYNTSNSLVLQGD
-1021 LQQGPSHNYSKFTV
+1021 LQQGTLHNYSKFTV
-1035 TPLEEGGSPQLW
+1035 TPQQESGATKFW
-1047 QINAAGK
+1047 QINNEGK
-1054 LERAP
+1054 LESVP

>member
-44 PAAVQIDSEK
+44 PAAVQTDNEK

-75 FTFKLPLDAGAPTDI
+75 FTFKMPQDPGAPADI

-100 AGGPPTQPTDYTL
+100 AGGAPTQPTDYTL
-113 TQGSNSQLTLTYKKA
+113 TQDSNSQLRLTYKKE

-134 YGAKNIGPTIRLYA
+134 SVKKNIGPTITLYA
-148 ADDRPFPGTF
+148 TDGRPFPGTF

-174 AIGKTAVPDGN
+174 AIGKTATADQKG
-185 SKQYYV
+185 KYYYV
-191 LFLEANGMDTTI
+191 LFLEANGMNTTI

-220 GSGTYKS
+220 GSGTYQS
-227 IPLKADKSGFDISR
+227 IPLTVKADKSGFDISG
-241 AGGWLLAHTETAQL
+241 AGGRLLAHTKTAQL
-255 ASSDVGSGV
+255 ASSDV
-264 ATDDIS
+264 DIS
-270 ALSGGWIVRVKT
+270 TLSGGWIVRVKT

-289 KKEYRFWLQDEAGL
+289 KKEYRFLLQDEAGL
-303 RSTEAASA
+303 RSTVALHAFTSA
-311 STYKINRTNQQEIRS
+311 NDKINPTNTQVIS
-326 GQGAWKNLKAAVAAA
+326 GGQDAWKNLKAAVAEA
-341 KDGDVIIIDGTI
+341 KDGDVI
-353 KATNAEGDSGAIEI
+353 
-367 TKKITIKGK
+367 
-376 TGAGTDML
+376 
-384 DANSYHPDSDAPT
+384 
-397 TPHRIFTIKSGG
+397 
-409 NLTLENLTLKN
+409 
-420 GKAEGSGEDRNG
+420 
-432 GAIWIGSDGTVTM
+432 
-445 TGCMVQ
+445 
-451 QCTADFSGGG
+451 
-461 IESKGTLTINGGI
+461 
-474 IGSDT
+474 
-479 AGYGNHAEK
+479 
-488 MGGGIFLD
+488 
-496 TGKCTF
+496 
-502 NGVTVQGN
+502 
-510 TINTSSS
+510 S
-517 ISKGN
+517 I
-522 GVYLNKPATGS
+522 
-533 ATLTVTGVTKIGS
+533 
-546 STDINTL
+546 
-553 CLAIRSSSTP
+553 
-563 SAFVMAKDLASGSFI
+563 
-578 NIEPQNYYSQKDKTL
+578 
-593 VKVPN
+593 
-598 GSSAAAYN
+598 
-606 TYFHLTSIPSGE
+606 
-618 TYILNPNSADEEL
+618 
-631 LLKEATVIGSTEQNP
+631 
-646 WKNLKAAVEN
+646 
-656 AAAGDVIIVD
+656 D
-666 GTITATSDSGN
+666 GTITATSDFGN

-687 TIRGKSGADTDI
+687 TIRGKSGAGTDI
-699 LNANGTNGSKPAH
+699 LNANETNGSKPAH
-712 RIFKVTDCNLTLEG
+712 RIFKVTNCNLTLEG

-795 TGSDA
+795 SGTDA
-800 SKPKGNWTTSS
+800 SKPKGNQTTSS

-839 SGGATQCGGGGIYVD
+839 SGGGIYVD

-902 EYAKLEHNKAQTNGQ
+902 EYAKLEHNEARTNGQ

-927 GACELDNTTIT
+927 GACALNNTKIT
-938 DCEAASAG
+938 ECEAASAG
-946 GGVYIFANRSLTLKG
+946 GGVCISNNSVLTLRG
-961 STTITFSSGVDK
+961 SSVITPSSGEDK
-973 GKGDVFLTHYAYIS
+973 GKNDVYLVPYAYIS
-987 ISGILSASQVARIS
+987 IDGILSAPLQVARIS
-1001 MAANSY
+1001 MADDNY
-1007 NAYKANNRPVLQGD
+1007 NAYNTSNSLVLQGD
-1021 LQQGPSHNYSKFTV
+1021 LQQGAPHNYSKFTV
-1035 TPLEEGGSPQLW
+1035 TPQQESGATKFW
-1047 QINAAGK
+1047 QINNEGK
-1054 LERAP
+1054 LESVP

>member
-1 MRKILTFLAVIV
+1 MRKILTFLAIIV
-13 VYAGCKNY
+13 VCAGCKNY

-174 AIGKTAVPDGN
+174 AIGKTATADQKG
-185 SKQYYV
+185 KYYYV
-191 LFLEANGMDTTI
+191 LFLEANGMNTTI

-220 GSGTYKS
+220 GSGTYQS
-227 IPLKADKSGFDISR
+227 IPLTVKADKSGFDISGASGR
-241 AGGWLLAHTETAQL
+241 LLAHTETAQL
-255 ASSDVGSGV
+255 ASSDVDSGV
-264 ATDDIS
+264 TPDNIS
-270 ALSGGWIVRVKT
+270 ALSGGWVVRVKT
-282 DVEVKSP
+282 DVEVKSA
-289 KKEYRFWLQDEAGL
+289 KKEYRFRLQDEAGL

-311 STYKINRTNQQEIRS
+311 STYKINRTNAQEISS
-326 GQGAWKNLKAAVAAA
+326 GQDAWKKLKDAVAAA
-341 KDGDVIIIDGTI
+341 KDDDVIII
-353 KATNAEGDSGAIEI
+353 N
-367 TKKITIKGK
+367 
-376 TGAGTDML
+376 
-384 DANSYHPDSDAPT
+384 
-397 TPHRIFTIKSGG
+397 
-409 NLTLENLTLKN
+409 
-420 GKAEGSGEDRNG
+420 
-432 GAIWIGSDGTVTM
+432 
-445 TGCMVQ
+445 
-451 QCTADFSGGG
+451 
-461 IESKGTLTINGGI
+461 
-474 IGSDT
+474 
-479 AGYGNHAEK
+479 
-488 MGGGIFLD
+488 
-496 TGKCTF
+496 
-502 NGVTVQGN
+502 
-510 TINTSSS
+510 
-517 ISKGN
+517 
-522 GVYLNKPATGS
+522 
-533 ATLTVTGVTKIGS
+533 
-546 STDINTL
+546 
-553 CLAIRSSSTP
+553 
-563 SAFVMAKDLASGSFI
+563 
-578 NIEPQNYYSQKDKTL
+578 
-593 VKVPN
+593 
-598 GSSAAAYN
+598 
-606 TYFHLTSIPSGE
+606 
-618 TYILNPNSADEEL
+618 
-631 LLKEATVIGSTEQNP
+631 
-646 WKNLKAAVEN
+646 
-656 AAAGDVIIVD
+656 
-666 GTITATSDSGN
+666 GTITATNATGN
-677 NGEIAVTKSI
+677 NGEITVTKSI
-687 TIRGKSGADTDI
+687 TIRGKNNNRDTDV
-699 LNANGTNGSKPAH
+699 LDANGTTGSKPAH
-712 RIFKVTDCNLTLEG
+712 RIFKVTNGSLTLEG

-733 ATGTELGGGIY
+733 ATGAEPGGGIY
-744 ITTTA
+744 ITTSA

-764 ANSAQ
+764 GNSAQ

-854 SSDSATDPDKG
+854 SSDSATAPDKG
-865 ELIVNGTAANPVVI
+865 ELIVKGTATNPVVI
-879 SNCVVTGSSSSG
+879 SNCEVTGSSSSG

-902 EYAKLEHNKAQTNGQ
+902 EYAKLEQNKALTNGQ
-917 GGGIYINEYA
+917 GGGIYINTDA
-927 GACELDNTTIT
+927 DACVLDNTTIT
-938 DCEAASAG
+938 NCEATSAG
-946 GGVYIFANRSLTLKG
+946 GGVYIFDNRYLTLKG
-961 STTITFSSGVDK
+961 STTITFSPSVDK
-973 GKGDVFLTHYAYIS
+973 GKGDVFLTPYTCIS
-987 ISGILSASQVARIS
+987 ISGILSAQNVARIT
-1001 MAANSY
+1001 MADNSSY
-1007 NAYKANNRPVLQGD
+1007 NAYTNNPVLQGD
-1021 LQQGPSHNYSKFTV
+1021 LQQGPPSNYSKFTV
-1035 TPLEEGGSPQLW
+1035 TPLEEGGSAQLW
-1047 QINAAGK
+1047 QINAVGK
-1054 LERAP
+1054 LERVP

>member
-13 VYAGCKNY
+13 VCAGCKNY

-44 PAAVQIDSEK
+44 PAAVQTDNEK

-75 FTFKLPLDAGAPTDI
+75 FTFKMPQNPGAPADADI

-95 DVTGT
+95 DVAGT
-100 AGGPPTQPTDYTL
+100 AGGTPTQSIDYTL
-113 TQGSNSQLTLTYKKA
+113 TQDSNSQLRLTYKKA

-148 ADDRPFPGTF
+148 ADGRPFPGTF
-158 KLNVKV
+158 KLNIKV
-164 NTPPPNLTYR
+164 NTPPPSLTYR
-174 AIGKTAVPDGN
+174 AIGKTATADQKG
-185 SKQYYV
+185 KRYYV

-213 KYLSIAE
+213 RYLSIAE
-220 GSGTYKS
+220 GSGTYQS
-227 IPLKADKSGFDISR
+227 IPLTVKADKSGFDISGASGR
-241 AGGWLLAHTETAQL
+241 LLAHTETAQL
-255 ASSDVGSGV
+255 DSLDVDSGV
-264 ATDDIS
+264 TPDNIS

-289 KKEYRFWLQDEAGL
+289 KKEYRFLLQDEAGL
-303 RSTEAASA
+303 RSTVALHA

-326 GQGAWKNLKAAVAAA
+326 GQ
-341 KDGDVIIIDGTI
+341 
-353 KATNAEGDSGAIEI
+353 
-367 TKKITIKGK
+367 
-376 TGAGTDML
+376 
-384 DANSYHPDSDAPT
+384 DA
-397 TPHRIFTIKSGG
+397 
-409 NLTLENLTLKN
+409 
-420 GKAEGSGEDRNG
+420 
-432 GAIWIGSDGTVTM
+432 
-445 TGCMVQ
+445 
-451 QCTADFSGGG
+451 
-461 IESKGTLTINGGI
+461 
-474 IGSDT
+474 
-479 AGYGNHAEK
+479 
-488 MGGGIFLD
+488 
-496 TGKCTF
+496 
-502 NGVTVQGN
+502 
-510 TINTSSS
+510 
-517 ISKGN
+517 
-522 GVYLNKPATGS
+522 
-533 ATLTVTGVTKIGS
+533 
-546 STDINTL
+546 
-553 CLAIRSSSTP
+553 
-563 SAFVMAKDLASGSFI
+563 
-578 NIEPQNYYSQKDKTL
+578 
-593 VKVPN
+593 
-598 GSSAAAYN
+598 
-606 TYFHLTSIPSGE
+606 
-618 TYILNPNSADEEL
+618 
-631 LLKEATVIGSTEQNP
+631 

-687 TIRGKSGADTDI
+687 TIRGKSGAGTDI
-699 LNANGTNGSKPAH
+699 LNANETNGSKPAH
-712 RIFKVTDCNLTLEG
+712 RIFKVTNCNLTLEG

-795 TGSDA
+795 SGTDA
-800 SKPKGNWTTSS
+800 SKPKGNQTTSS

-839 SGGATQCGGGGIYVD
+839 SGGGIYVD

-927 GACELDNTTIT
+927 GACMLDNTTIT
-938 DCEAASAG
+938 GCEAISAG

-961 STTITFSSGVDK
+961 STTITPSSDVEK
-973 GKGDVFLTHYAYIS
+973 GKNDVFLTHYAYIS

-1001 MAANSY
+1001 MAENSY
-1007 NAYKANNRPVLQGD
+1007 NAYTNNPVLQGD
-1021 LQQGPSHNYSKFTV
+1021 IQGGASQNYSKFTV
-1035 TPLEEGGSPQLW
+1035 TPLEEGGSTLLW

>member
-13 VYAGCKNY
+13 VCAGCKNY

-75 FTFKLPLDAGAPTDI
+75 FTFKMPQDPGAPTDI

-100 AGGPPTQPTDYTL
+100 AGGAPAQPTDYTL
-113 TQGSNSQLTLTYKKA
+113 TQDSSSQLRLTYKKE

-134 YGAKNIGPTIRLYA
+134 SVKKNIGPTIRLYA
-148 ADDRPFPGTF
+148 ADSRPFPGTF

-164 NTPPPNLTYR
+164 NTPPPNLTYW
-174 AIGKTAVPDGN
+174 AIGKTTTAGGN
-185 SKQYYV
+185 GKQYYV

-203 NGSNLLHKDI
+203 NDSNLLHKDI
-213 KYLSIAE
+213 RYLSIAE
-220 GSGTYKS
+220 GSGTYTS
-227 IPLKADKSGFDISR
+227 IPLTVKADKSGFDISGADGR
-241 AGGWLLAHTETAQL
+241 LLAHTETAQL
-255 ASSDVGSGV
+255 ALSDVESEV
-264 ATDDIS
+264 PPDILPAS
-270 ALSGGWIVRVKT
+270 TKKWILCVKT
-282 DVEVKSP
+282 NVEVKSP
-289 KKEYRFWLQDEAGL
+289 KKEYRFLLQDEAGL
-303 RSTEAASA
+303 RSTVALHAFTSA
-311 STYKINRTNQQEIRS
+311 NDKLNRTNTQEISS
-326 GQGAWKNLKAAVAAA
+326 GQDAWKKLKAAVAAA
-341 KDGDVIIIDGTI
+341 KDGDVIIIDSTI
-353 KATNAEGDSGAIEI
+353 TATNAEGNSGAIEI

-376 TGAGTDML
+376 NGAGTDML

-646 WKNLKAAVEN
+646 WKKLKAAV
-656 AAAGDVIIVD
+656 AAAKDGDVISID
-666 GTITATSDSGN
+666 GTITATSDSDN

-687 TIRGKSGADTDI
+687 TIRGKSGAGTDI

-712 RIFKVTDCNLTLEG
+712 RIFKVTDCDLTLEG

-839 SGGATQCGGGGIYVD
+839 SGGGIYVD

-902 EYAKLEHNKAQTNGQ
+902 EYAKLEHNEARTNGQ

-927 GACELDNTTIT
+927 GACALNNTKIT
-938 DCEAASAG
+938 ECEAASAG

-961 STTITFSSGVDK
+961 STTITPSSDVEK
-973 GKGDVFLTHYAYIS
+973 GKNDVFLTHYAYIS

-1001 MAANSY
+1001 MAENSY
-1007 NAYKANNRPVLQGD
+1007 NAYTNNPVLQGD
-1021 LQQGPSHNYSKFTV
+1021 IQGGASQNYSKFTV
-1035 TPLEEGGSPQLW
+1035 TPLEEGGSTLLW

>member
-13 VYAGCKNY
+13 VCAGCKNY

-75 FTFKLPLDAGAPTDI
+75 FTFKMPQDPGAPTDI

-95 DVTGT
+95 DVAGT
-100 AGGPPTQPTDYTL
+100 AGGAPAQSTDYTL
-113 TQGSNSQLTLTYKKA
+113 TQDPSSQLRLTYKKA

-148 ADDRPFPGTF
+148 ADSRPFPGTF

-164 NTPPPNLTYR
+164 NTPPPNLTCR

-185 SKQYYV
+185 GKQYYV
-191 LFLEANGMDTTI
+191 LFLEADGMDTTI

-220 GSGTYKS
+220 GSGTYQS
-227 IPLKADKSGFDISR
+227 IPLTVKADKSGFDISD
-241 AGGWLLAHTETAQL
+241 AGGRLLAHTETAQL

-270 ALSGGWIVRVKT
+270 TLSGGWIVRVKT
-282 DVEVKSP
+282 DVEVKGP

-326 GQGAWKNLKAAVAAA
+326 GQDAWKNLKAAVAEA
-341 KDGDVIIIDGTI
+341 KDGDVI
-353 KATNAEGDSGAIEI
+353 
-367 TKKITIKGK
+367 
-376 TGAGTDML
+376 
-384 DANSYHPDSDAPT
+384 
-397 TPHRIFTIKSGG
+397 
-409 NLTLENLTLKN
+409 
-420 GKAEGSGEDRNG
+420 
-432 GAIWIGSDGTVTM
+432 
-445 TGCMVQ
+445 
-451 QCTADFSGGG
+451 
-461 IESKGTLTINGGI
+461 
-474 IGSDT
+474 
-479 AGYGNHAEK
+479 
-488 MGGGIFLD
+488 
-496 TGKCTF
+496 
-502 NGVTVQGN
+502 
-510 TINTSSS
+510 S
-517 ISKGN
+517 I
-522 GVYLNKPATGS
+522 
-533 ATLTVTGVTKIGS
+533 
-546 STDINTL
+546 
-553 CLAIRSSSTP
+553 
-563 SAFVMAKDLASGSFI
+563 
-578 NIEPQNYYSQKDKTL
+578 
-593 VKVPN
+593 
-598 GSSAAAYN
+598 
-606 TYFHLTSIPSGE
+606 
-618 TYILNPNSADEEL
+618 
-631 LLKEATVIGSTEQNP
+631 
-646 WKNLKAAVEN
+646 
-656 AAAGDVIIVD
+656 D
-666 GTITATSDSGN
+666 GTITATSDFGN
-677 NGEIAVTKSI
+677 NGEIAVTRSI
-687 TIRGKSGADTDI
+687 TIRGKSGAGTDI
-699 LNANGTNGSKPAH
+699 LNANETNGSKPAH
-712 RIFKVTDCNLTLEG
+712 RIFKVTNCNLTLEG

-795 TGSDA
+795 SGTDA
-800 SKPKGNWTTSS
+800 SKPKGNQTTSS

-839 SGGATQCGGGGIYVD
+839 SGGGIYVD

-902 EYAKLEHNKAQTNGQ
+902 EYAKLEHNEARTNGQ

-927 GACELDNTTIT
+927 GACALNNTKIT
-938 DCEAASAG
+938 ECEAASAG
-946 GGVYIFANRSLTLKG
+946 GGVCISNNSVLTLRG
-961 STTITFSSGVDK
+961 SSVITPSSGEDK
-973 GKGDVFLTHYAYIS
+973 GKNDVYLVPYAYIS
-987 ISGILSASQVARIS
+987 IDGILSAPLQVARIS
-1001 MAANSY
+1001 MADDNY
-1007 NAYKANNRPVLQGD
+1007 NAYNTSNSLVLQGD
-1021 LQQGPSHNYSKFTV
+1021 LQQGTPHNYSKFTV
-1035 TPLEEGGSPQLW
+1035 TPQQESGATKFW
-1047 QINAAGK
+1047 QINNEGK
-1054 LERAP
+1054 LESVP

>member
-13 VYAGCKNY
+13 VCAGCKNY

-54 IQNIPSSSDVN
+54 IQNIPSSNDVN

-75 FTFKLPLDAGAPTDI
+75 FTFKMPQNPGAPADADI
-90 VVFPT
+90 VVFSP

-100 AGGPPTQPTDYTL
+100 AGGTPLQPTDYTL
-113 TQGSNSQLTLTYKKA
+113 TQGPNSQLRLTYKKE

-134 YGAKNIGPTIRLYA
+134 SVKKNIGPTIRLYE
-148 ADDRPFPGTF
+148 ADGRPFPGTF

-174 AIGKTAVPDGN
+174 AIGKTATADQKG
-185 SKQYYV
+185 KYYYV
-191 LFLEANGMDTTI
+191 LFLEANGMNTTI

-220 GSGTYKS
+220 GSGTYRS
-227 IPLKADKSGFDISR
+227 IPLTVKADKSGFDING
-241 AGGWLLAHTETAQL
+241 AGGQLLAHTETAQL
-255 ASSDVGSGV
+255 ASSDVDSGV
-264 ATDDIS
+264 TPDNIS

-282 DVEVKSP
+282 DVGVKSP
-289 KKEYRFWLQDEAGL
+289 KKEYRFLLQDEAGL
-303 RSTEAASA
+303 RSTVALHAFTSA
-311 STYKINRTNQQEIRS
+311 NDKINPTNTQKIS
-326 GQGAWKNLKAAVAAA
+326 GGQDAWKKLKDAVAAA

-376 TGAGTDML
+376 TGTGTNML

-420 GKAEGSGEDRNG
+420 GKANGSG
-432 GAIWIGSDGTVTM
+432 
-445 TGCMVQ
+445 
-451 QCTADFSGGG
+451 
-461 IESKGTLTINGGI
+461 
-474 IGSDT
+474 
-479 AGYGNHAEK
+479 
-488 MGGGIFLD
+488 
-496 TGKCTF
+496 
-502 NGVTVQGN
+502 
-510 TINTSSS
+510 
-517 ISKGN
+517 
-522 GVYLNKPATGS
+522 
-533 ATLTVTGVTKIGS
+533 
-546 STDINTL
+546 TD
-553 CLAIRSSSTP
+553 
-563 SAFVMAKDLASGSFI
+563 
-578 NIEPQNYYSQKDKTL
+578 QN
-593 VKVPN
+593 
-598 GSSAAAYN
+598 
-606 TYFHLTSIPSGE
+606 
-618 TYILNPNSADEEL
+618 
-631 LLKEATVIGSTEQNP
+631 
-646 WKNLKAAVEN
+646 
-656 AAAGDVIIVD
+656 
-666 GTITATSDSGN
+666 
-677 NGEIAVTKSI
+677 
-687 TIRGKSGADTDI
+687 
-699 LNANGTNGSKPAH
+699 
-712 RIFKVTDCNLTLEG
+712 
-726 LTLKGGM
+726 
-733 ATGTELGGGIY
+733 
-744 ITTTA
+744 
-749 SNNSTLTLKNGVRIS
+749 
-764 ANSAQ
+764 
-769 KGGGIAVE
+769 
-777 NAKLII
+777 
-783 EAGCAIGGEQLY
+783 
-795 TGSDA
+795 
-800 SKPKGNWTTSS
+800 
-811 GCGGGI
+811 GGGI

-827 KEGVKIQYNSAD
+827 KGGVTIQYN
-839 SGGATQCGGGGIYVD
+839 GANSGGGIYVD

-1007 NAYKANNRPVLQGD
+1007 NVYTNNPVLQGD
-1021 LQQGPSHNYSKFTV
+1021 LQQGPSRNYSKFTV
-1035 TPLEEGGSPQLW
+1035 TPLEEGVSTKFW
-1047 QINAAGK
+1047 QINSTGK
-1054 LERAP
+1054 LEVVPQP

>member
-174 AIGKTAVPDGN
+174 AIGKTATADQKG
-185 SKQYYV
+185 KYYYV
-191 LFLEANGMDTTI
+191 LFLEANGMNTTI

-220 GSGTYKS
+220 GSGTYQS
-227 IPLKADKSGFDISR
+227 IPLTVKADKSGFDISG
-241 AGGWLLAHTETAQL
+241 AGGRLLAHTKTAQL
-255 ASSDVGSGV
+255 ASSDV
-264 ATDDIS
+264 DIS
-270 ALSGGWIVRVKT
+270 TLSGGWIVRVKT

-289 KKEYRFWLQDEAGL
+289 KKEYRFLLQDEAGL
-303 RSTEAASA
+303 RSTVALHAFTSA
-311 STYKINRTNQQEIRS
+311 NDKINPTNTQVIS
-326 GQGAWKNLKAAVAAA
+326 GGQDAWKNLKAAVAEA
-341 KDGDVIIIDGTI
+341 KDGDVI
-353 KATNAEGDSGAIEI
+353 
-367 TKKITIKGK
+367 
-376 TGAGTDML
+376 
-384 DANSYHPDSDAPT
+384 
-397 TPHRIFTIKSGG
+397 
-409 NLTLENLTLKN
+409 
-420 GKAEGSGEDRNG
+420 
-432 GAIWIGSDGTVTM
+432 
-445 TGCMVQ
+445 
-451 QCTADFSGGG
+451 
-461 IESKGTLTINGGI
+461 
-474 IGSDT
+474 
-479 AGYGNHAEK
+479 
-488 MGGGIFLD
+488 
-496 TGKCTF
+496 
-502 NGVTVQGN
+502 
-510 TINTSSS
+510 S
-517 ISKGN
+517 I
-522 GVYLNKPATGS
+522 
-533 ATLTVTGVTKIGS
+533 
-546 STDINTL
+546 
-553 CLAIRSSSTP
+553 
-563 SAFVMAKDLASGSFI
+563 
-578 NIEPQNYYSQKDKTL
+578 
-593 VKVPN
+593 
-598 GSSAAAYN
+598 
-606 TYFHLTSIPSGE
+606 
-618 TYILNPNSADEEL
+618 
-631 LLKEATVIGSTEQNP
+631 
-646 WKNLKAAVEN
+646 
-656 AAAGDVIIVD
+656 D
-666 GTITATSDSGN
+666 GTITATSDFGN

-687 TIRGKSGADTDI
+687 TIRGKSGAGTDI
-699 LNANGTNGSKPAH
+699 LNANETNGSKPAH
-712 RIFKVTDCNLTLEG
+712 RIFKVTNCNLTLEG

-795 TGSDA
+795 SGTDA
-800 SKPKGNWTTSS
+800 SKPKGNQTTSS

-839 SGGATQCGGGGIYVD
+839 SGGGIYVD

-902 EYAKLEHNKAQTNGQ
+902 EYAKLEHNEARTNGQ

-927 GACELDNTTIT
+927 GACALNNTKIT
-938 DCEAASAG
+938 ECEAASAG
-946 GGVYIFANRSLTLKG
+946 GGVCISNNSVLTLRG
-961 STTITFSSGVDK
+961 SSVITPSSGEDK
-973 GKGDVFLTHYAYIS
+973 GKNDVYLVPYAYIS
-987 ISGILSASQVARIS
+987 IDGILSAPLQVARIS
-1001 MAANSY
+1001 MADDNY
-1007 NAYKANNRPVLQGD
+1007 NAYNTSNSLVLQGD
-1021 LQQGPSHNYSKFTV
+1021 LQQGTPHNYSKFTV
-1035 TPLEEGGSPQLW
+1035 TPQQESGATKFW
-1047 QINAAGK
+1047 QINNEGK
-1054 LERAP
+1054 LESVP

>member
-13 VYAGCKNY
+13 VCAGCKNY

-174 AIGKTAVPDGN
+174 AIGKTATADQKG
-185 SKQYYV
+185 KYYYV
-191 LFLEANGMDTTI
+191 LFLEANGMNTTI

-220 GSGTYKS
+220 GSGTYQS
-227 IPLKADKSGFDISR
+227 IPLTVKADKSGFDISG
-241 AGGWLLAHTETAQL
+241 AGGRLLAHTKTAQL
-255 ASSDVGSGV
+255 ASSDV
-264 ATDDIS
+264 DIS
-270 ALSGGWIVRVKT
+270 TLSGGWIVRVKT

-289 KKEYRFWLQDEAGL
+289 KKEYRFLLQDEAGL
-303 RSTEAASA
+303 RSTVALHAFTSA
-311 STYKINRTNQQEIRS
+311 NDKINPTNTQVIS
-326 GQGAWKNLKAAVAAA
+326 GGQDAWKKLKDAVAAA
-341 KDGDVIIIDGTI
+341 KDGDVIIVDGTI
-353 KATNAEGDSGAIEI
+353 TATGADGNSGAIEI
-367 TKKITIKGK
+367 IKKITIKGK
-376 TGAGTDML
+376 NGAGTDML
-384 DANSYHPDSDAPT
+384 DANSYHPDGNAPA

-420 GKAEGSGEDRNG
+420 GKANGSGTDQNG
-432 GAIWIGSDGTVTM
+432 GAIYNEGTLTIQNS
-445 TGCMVQ
+445 TIEDN
-451 QCTADFSGGG
+451 TAVNGGG
-461 IESKGTLTINGGI
+461 IYNVGTLTINRGI
-474 IGSDT
+474 IGSAT
-479 AGYGNHAEK
+479 ATTGNLATRQ
-488 MGGGIFLD
+488 GGGIFLFKGD
-496 TGKCTF
+496 CTLD
-502 NGVTVQGN
+502 GVKIQNN
-510 TINTSSS
+510 TIGSSG
-517 ISKGN
+517 KGS
-522 GVYLNKPATGS
+522 GIYLYQPHG
-533 ATLTVTGVTKIGS
+533 ATLTVTGAMQIGS
-546 STDINTL
+546 STANTNTV
-553 CLAIRSSSTP
+553 CLGYQSSQ
-563 SAFVMAKDLASGSFI
+563 SAFVAAKGLATDSFI
-578 NIEPQNYYSQKDKTL
+578 NIEPHNYHSQKDITL

-598 GSSAAAYN
+598 DSSAAAYN

-618 TYILNPNSADEEL
+618 TYILNPNSADGEL

-646 WKNLKAAVEN
+646 WEKLKAAV
-656 AAAGDVIIVD
+656 AAAEDGDVIIVD

-687 TIRGKSGADTDI
+687 TIRGKSGAGTDI
-699 LNANGTNGSKPAH
+699 LNANETNGSKPAH
-712 RIFKVTDCNLTLEG
+712 RIFKVTNCNLTLEG

-854 SSDSATDPDKG
+854 SSDSGSATDKG
-865 ELIVNGTAANPVVI
+865 ELTVEGTAANPVVI

-927 GACELDNTTIT
+927 GACMLDNTTIT
-938 DCEAASAG
+938 GCEAISAG

-961 STTITFSSGVDK
+961 STTITPSSDVEK
-973 GKGDVFLTHYAYIS
+973 GKNDVFLTHYAYIS

-1001 MAANSY
+1001 MAENSY
-1007 NAYKANNRPVLQGD
+1007 NAYTNNPVLQGD
-1021 LQQGPSHNYSKFTV
+1021 IQGGASQNYSKFTV
-1035 TPLEEGGSPQLW
+1035 TPLEEGGSTLLW

>member
-13 VYAGCKNY
+13 VCAGCKNY

-220 GSGTYKS
+220 GSGTYQS
-227 IPLKADKSGFDISR
+227 IPLTVKADKSGFDISG
-241 AGGWLLAHTETAQL
+241 AGERLLAHTETAQL
-255 ASSDVGSGV
+255 ASSDVDSGV
-264 ATDDIS
+264 TPDNIS

-282 DVEVKSP
+282 DVEVKSA
-289 KKEYRFWLQDEAGL
+289 KKEYRFLLQDEAGL
-303 RSTEAASA
+303 RSTVAASA
-311 STYKINRTNQQEIRS
+311 STYKINRTNQQEIS
-326 GQGAWKNLKAAVAAA
+326 GGQGAWKKLKAAVAAA
-341 KDGDVIIIDGTI
+341 
-353 KATNAEGDSGAIEI
+353 
-367 TKKITIKGK
+367 
-376 TGAGTDML
+376 
-384 DANSYHPDSDAPT
+384 
-397 TPHRIFTIKSGG
+397 
-409 NLTLENLTLKN
+409 
-420 GKAEGSGEDRNG
+420 ED
-432 GAIWIGSDGTVTM
+432 
-445 TGCMVQ
+445 
-451 QCTADFSGGG
+451 
-461 IESKGTLTINGGI
+461 
-474 IGSDT
+474 
-479 AGYGNHAEK
+479 
-488 MGGGIFLD
+488 
-496 TGKCTF
+496 
-502 NGVTVQGN
+502 
-510 TINTSSS
+510 
-517 ISKGN
+517 
-522 GVYLNKPATGS
+522 
-533 ATLTVTGVTKIGS
+533 
-546 STDINTL
+546 
-553 CLAIRSSSTP
+553 
-563 SAFVMAKDLASGSFI
+563 
-578 NIEPQNYYSQKDKTL
+578 
-593 VKVPN
+593 
-598 GSSAAAYN
+598 
-606 TYFHLTSIPSGE
+606 
-618 TYILNPNSADEEL
+618 
-631 LLKEATVIGSTEQNP
+631 
-646 WKNLKAAVEN
+646 
-656 AAAGDVIIVD
+656 GDVIIVD

-687 TIRGKSGADTDI
+687 TIRGKNNNRDTDV
-699 LNANGTNGSKPAH
+699 LDANGTNGSKPAH
-712 RIFKVTDCNLTLEG
+712 RIFKVTNCNLTLEG
-726 LTLKGGM
+726 LTLKGGKANGLGTDQNGGAIYNEGTLTIQNSSIENNM
-733 ATGTELGGGIY
+733 AVNGGGIY

-795 TGSDA
+795 SGTDA
-800 SKPKGNWTTSS
+800 SKPKGNQTTSS

-839 SGGATQCGGGGIYVD
+839 SGGGIYVD

-902 EYAKLEHNKAQTNGQ
+902 EYAKLEHNEARTNGQ

-927 GACELDNTTIT
+927 GACALNNTKIT
-938 DCEAASAG
+938 ECEAASAG
-946 GGVYIFANRSLTLKG
+946 GGVCISNNSVLTLRG
-961 STTITFSSGVDK
+961 SSVITPSSGEDK
-973 GKGDVFLTHYAYIS
+973 GKNDVYLVPYAYIS
-987 ISGILSASQVARIS
+987 IDGILSAPLQVARIS
-1001 MAANSY
+1001 MADDNY
-1007 NAYKANNRPVLQGD
+1007 NAYNTSNSLVLQGD
-1021 LQQGPSHNYSKFTV
+1021 LQQGTSHNYSKFTV
-1035 TPLEEGGSPQLW
+1035 TPQQESGATKFW
-1047 QINAAGK
+1047 QINNEGK
-1054 LERAP
+1054 LESVP

>member
-13 VYAGCKNY
+13 VCAGCKNY

-32 STQATIA
+32 STQPTIA

-75 FTFKLPLDAGAPTDI
+75 FTFKMPHDTGAPADI
-90 VVFPT
+90 VVFSP
-95 DVTGT
+95 DVAGT
-100 AGGPPTQPTDYTL
+100 AGVAPAQQIDYTL
-113 TQGSNSQLTLTYKKA
+113 TQVSSSQLRLTYKKA

-148 ADDRPFPGTF
+148 ADSRPFPGTF

-174 AIGKTAVPDGN
+174 AIGKTAAADQKG
-185 SKQYYV
+185 KRYYV
-191 LFLEANGMDTTI
+191 LFLEANGMNTTI

-289 KKEYRFWLQDEAGL
+289 KKEYRFLLQDEAGL
-303 RSTEAASA
+303 RSTVALHA
-311 STYKINRTNQQEIRS
+311 STSANDKINPTNTQEIS
-326 GQGAWKNLKAAVAAA
+326 GGQGAWKK
-341 KDGDVIIIDGTI
+341 
-353 KATNAEGDSGAIEI
+353 
-367 TKKITIKGK
+367 
-376 TGAGTDML
+376 
-384 DANSYHPDSDAPT
+384 
-397 TPHRIFTIKSGG
+397 
-409 NLTLENLTLKN
+409 
-420 GKAEGSGEDRNG
+420 
-432 GAIWIGSDGTVTM
+432 
-445 TGCMVQ
+445 
-451 QCTADFSGGG
+451 
-461 IESKGTLTINGGI
+461 
-474 IGSDT
+474 
-479 AGYGNHAEK
+479 
-488 MGGGIFLD
+488 
-496 TGKCTF
+496 
-502 NGVTVQGN
+502 
-510 TINTSSS
+510 
-517 ISKGN
+517 
-522 GVYLNKPATGS
+522 
-533 ATLTVTGVTKIGS
+533 
-546 STDINTL
+546 
-553 CLAIRSSSTP
+553 
-563 SAFVMAKDLASGSFI
+563 
-578 NIEPQNYYSQKDKTL
+578 
-593 VKVPN
+593 
-598 GSSAAAYN
+598 
-606 TYFHLTSIPSGE
+606 
-618 TYILNPNSADEEL
+618 
-631 LLKEATVIGSTEQNP
+631 
-646 WKNLKAAVEN
+646 LKAAVEN

-687 TIRGKSGADTDI
+687 TIRGKSGAGTDI
-699 LNANGTNGSKPAH
+699 LNANETNGSKPAH
-712 RIFKVTDCNLTLEG
+712 RIFKVTNCNLTLEG

-795 TGSDA
+795 SGTDA
-800 SKPKGNWTTSS
+800 SKPKGNQTTSS

-827 KEGVKIQYNSAD
+827 KEGVTIQYN
-839 SGGATQCGGGGIYVD
+839 GANSGGGIYVD

>member
-13 VYAGCKNY
+13 VCAGCKNY

-134 YGAKNIGPTIRLYA
+134 SVKKNIGPTIRLYA

-174 AIGKTAVPDGN
+174 AIGKTATADQKG
-185 SKQYYV
+185 KYYYV
-191 LFLEANGMDTTI
+191 LFLEANGMNTTI

-220 GSGTYKS
+220 GSGTYQS
-227 IPLKADKSGFDISR
+227 IPLTVKADKSGFDISG
-241 AGGWLLAHTETAQL
+241 AGERLLAHTETAQL
-255 ASSDVGSGV
+255 ASSDVDSGV
-264 ATDDIS
+264 TPDNIS

-289 KKEYRFWLQDEAGL
+289 KKEYRFLLQDEAGL
-303 RSTEAASA
+303 RSTEALRA
-311 STYKINRTNQQEIRS
+311 STSANDKINHTNTKEIS
-326 GQGAWKNLKAAVAAA
+326 AGQDAWKKLKAAVAE
-341 KDGDVIIIDGTI
+341 
-353 KATNAEGDSGAIEI
+353 AE
-367 TKKITIKGK
+367 
-376 TGAGTDML
+376 
-384 DANSYHPDSDAPT
+384 
-397 TPHRIFTIKSGG
+397 
-409 NLTLENLTLKN
+409 
-420 GKAEGSGEDRNG
+420 
-432 GAIWIGSDGTVTM
+432 
-445 TGCMVQ
+445 
-451 QCTADFSGGG
+451 
-461 IESKGTLTINGGI
+461 
-474 IGSDT
+474 
-479 AGYGNHAEK
+479 
-488 MGGGIFLD
+488 
-496 TGKCTF
+496 
-502 NGVTVQGN
+502 
-510 TINTSSS
+510 
-517 ISKGN
+517 
-522 GVYLNKPATGS
+522 
-533 ATLTVTGVTKIGS
+533 
-546 STDINTL
+546 
-553 CLAIRSSSTP
+553 
-563 SAFVMAKDLASGSFI
+563 
-578 NIEPQNYYSQKDKTL
+578 
-593 VKVPN
+593 
-598 GSSAAAYN
+598 
-606 TYFHLTSIPSGE
+606 
-618 TYILNPNSADEEL
+618 
-631 LLKEATVIGSTEQNP
+631 
-646 WKNLKAAVEN
+646 
-656 AAAGDVIIVD
+656 AGDVIIVD
-666 GTITATSDSGN
+666 GTITATSASGN
-677 NGEIAVTKSI
+677 FGEIAVTKSI
-687 TIRGKSGADTDI
+687 TIRGKNGSGSDI
-699 LNANGTNGSKPAH
+699 LDANKAVGGKVAH
-712 RIFKVTDCNLTLEG
+712 RIFKVTDCDLTLEG

-733 ATGTELGGGIY
+733 ATDTSDYDKKLGGGIY
-744 ITTTA
+744 GKNIQNLTIKNCIIKDCEATTSGGGIYVTTGA
-749 SNNSTLTLKNGVRIS
+749 SGQVNGTLTLKDGARIS
-764 ANSAQ
+764 GNSA
-769 KGGGIAVE
+769 KNGGGIAVDS
-777 NAKLII
+777 AKLII
-783 EAGCAIGGEQLY
+783 EEDCAIGGEQLY
-795 TGSDA
+795 SGTDA
-800 SKPKGNWTTSS
+800 SKPKGNQTTSS

-839 SGGATQCGGGGIYVD
+839 SGGATQYGGGGIYVD
-854 SSDSATDPDKG
+854 SSDSASATDKG
-865 ELIVNGTAANPVVI
+865 ELTVEGTAANPVVI

-927 GACELDNTTIT
+927 GACMLDNTTIT
-938 DCEAASAG
+938 GCEAISAG

-961 STTITFSSGVDK
+961 STTITPSSDVEK
-973 GKGDVFLTHYAYIS
+973 GKNDVFLTHYAYIS

-1001 MAANSY
+1001 MAENSY
-1007 NAYKANNRPVLQGD
+1007 NAYTNNPVLQGD
-1021 LQQGPSHNYSKFTV
+1021 IQGGASQNYSKFTV
-1035 TPLEEGGSPQLW
+1035 TPLEEGGSTLLW

>member
-13 VYAGCKNY
+13 VCAGCKNY

-174 AIGKTAVPDGN
+174 AIGKTATAGGN

-220 GSGTYKS
+220 GSGTYTS
-227 IPLKADKSGFDISR
+227 IPLTVKADKSGFDISR

-282 DVEVKSP
+282 DVEVKGP

-326 GQGAWKNLKAAVAAA
+326 GQ
-341 KDGDVIIIDGTI
+341 
-353 KATNAEGDSGAIEI
+353 
-367 TKKITIKGK
+367 
-376 TGAGTDML
+376 
-384 DANSYHPDSDAPT
+384 DA
-397 TPHRIFTIKSGG
+397 
-409 NLTLENLTLKN
+409 
-420 GKAEGSGEDRNG
+420 
-432 GAIWIGSDGTVTM
+432 
-445 TGCMVQ
+445 
-451 QCTADFSGGG
+451 
-461 IESKGTLTINGGI
+461 
-474 IGSDT
+474 
-479 AGYGNHAEK
+479 
-488 MGGGIFLD
+488 
-496 TGKCTF
+496 
-502 NGVTVQGN
+502 
-510 TINTSSS
+510 
-517 ISKGN
+517 
-522 GVYLNKPATGS
+522 
-533 ATLTVTGVTKIGS
+533 
-546 STDINTL
+546 
-553 CLAIRSSSTP
+553 
-563 SAFVMAKDLASGSFI
+563 
-578 NIEPQNYYSQKDKTL
+578 
-593 VKVPN
+593 
-598 GSSAAAYN
+598 
-606 TYFHLTSIPSGE
+606 
-618 TYILNPNSADEEL
+618 
-631 LLKEATVIGSTEQNP
+631 

-687 TIRGKSGADTDI
+687 TIRGKSGAGTDI
-699 LNANGTNGSKPAH
+699 LNANETNGSKPAH
-712 RIFKVTDCNLTLEG
+712 RIFKVTNCNLTLEG

-795 TGSDA
+795 SGTDA
-800 SKPKGNWTTSS
+800 SKPKGNQTTSS

-839 SGGATQCGGGGIYVD
+839 SGGGIYVD
-854 SSDSATDPDKG
+854 SSDSATAPDKG
-865 ELIVNGTAANPVVI
+865 ELIVEGTPAKPVVI

-902 EYAKLEHNKAQTNGQ
+902 EYAKLEHNKARTNGQ

-946 GGVYIFANRSLTLKG
+946 GGVCISNNSVLTLRG
-961 STTITFSSGVDK
+961 SSVITPSSGEDK
-973 GKGDVFLTHYAYIS
+973 GKNDVYLVPYAYIS
-987 ISGILSASQVARIS
+987 IDGILSAPLQVARIS
-1001 MAANSY
+1001 MADDNY
-1007 NAYKANNRPVLQGD
+1007 NAYNTSNSLVLQGD
-1021 LQQGPSHNYSKFTV
+1021 LQQGPPHNYSKFTV
-1035 TPLEEGGSPQLW
+1035 TPQQESGTTKFW
-1047 QINAAGK
+1047 QINDEGK
-1054 LERAP
+1054 LECLP

>member
-174 AIGKTAVPDGN
+174 AIGKTATADQKG
-185 SKQYYV
+185 KYYYV
-191 LFLEANGMDTTI
+191 LFLEANGMNTTI

-220 GSGTYKS
+220 GSGTYQS
-227 IPLKADKSGFDISR
+227 IPLTVKADKSGFDISG
-241 AGGWLLAHTETAQL
+241 AGGRLLAHTKTAQL
-255 ASSDVGSGV
+255 ASSDV
-264 ATDDIS
+264 DIS
-270 ALSGGWIVRVKT
+270 TLSGGWIVRVKT

-289 KKEYRFWLQDEAGL
+289 KKEYRFLLQDEAGL
-303 RSTEAASA
+303 RSTVALHAFTSA
-311 STYKINRTNQQEIRS
+311 NDKINPTNTQVIS
-326 GQGAWKNLKAAVAAA
+326 GGQDAWKKLKAAVAAA

-353 KATNAEGDSGAIEI
+353 
-367 TKKITIKGK
+367 
-376 TGAGTDML
+376 
-384 DANSYHPDSDAPT
+384 
-397 TPHRIFTIKSGG
+397 
-409 NLTLENLTLKN
+409 
-420 GKAEGSGEDRNG
+420 
-432 GAIWIGSDGTVTM
+432 
-445 TGCMVQ
+445 
-451 QCTADFSGGG
+451 
-461 IESKGTLTINGGI
+461 
-474 IGSDT
+474 
-479 AGYGNHAEK
+479 
-488 MGGGIFLD
+488 
-496 TGKCTF
+496 
-502 NGVTVQGN
+502 
-510 TINTSSS
+510 
-517 ISKGN
+517 
-522 GVYLNKPATGS
+522 
-533 ATLTVTGVTKIGS
+533 
-546 STDINTL
+546 
-553 CLAIRSSSTP
+553 
-563 SAFVMAKDLASGSFI
+563 
-578 NIEPQNYYSQKDKTL
+578 
-593 VKVPN
+593 
-598 GSSAAAYN
+598 
-606 TYFHLTSIPSGE
+606 
-618 TYILNPNSADEEL
+618 
-631 LLKEATVIGSTEQNP
+631 
-646 WKNLKAAVEN
+646 
-656 AAAGDVIIVD
+656 
-666 GTITATSDSGN
+666 TATSDSDN

-687 TIRGKSGADTDI
+687 TIRGKSGAGTDI
-699 LNANGTNGSKPAH
+699 LNANETNGSKPAH
-712 RIFKVTDCNLTLEG
+712 RIFKVTNCNLTLEG

-854 SSDSATDPDKG
+854 SPDSATDPDKG
-865 ELIVNGTAANPVVI
+865 ELIVQGTAANPVVI

>member
-13 VYAGCKNY
+13 VCAGCKNY

-54 IQNIPSSSDVN
+54 IQNIPSSSDVK

-75 FTFKLPLDAGAPTDI
+75 FTFKLPQNADAPTDI

-100 AGGPPTQPTDYTL
+100 AGGAPTQPTDYTL
-113 TQGSNSQLTLTYKKA
+113 TQDSNSQLRLTYKKE

-148 ADDRPFPGTF
+148 ADGRPFPGTF

-174 AIGKTAVPDGN
+174 AIGKTAVHDGN
-185 SKQYYV
+185 GKRYYV

-203 NGSNLLHKDI
+203 NGSNFLHKDI

-220 GSGTYKS
+220 GSGTYQS
-227 IPLKADKSGFDISR
+227 IPLTVKADKSGFDISG
-241 AGGWLLAHTETAQL
+241 AGEWLLAHTETAQL
-255 ASSDVGSGV
+255 ASSDVDSGV
-264 ATDDIS
+264 TPDNIS

-289 KKEYRFWLQDEAGL
+289 KKEYRFLLQDEAGL
-303 RSTEAASA
+303 RSTVALHAFTSA
-311 STYKINRTNQQEIRS
+311 NDKINPTNTQVIS
-326 GQGAWKNLKAAVAAA
+326 GGQDAWKNLKAAVAAA
-341 KDGDVIIIDGTI
+341 EDGDVI
-353 KATNAEGDSGAIEI
+353 
-367 TKKITIKGK
+367 
-376 TGAGTDML
+376 
-384 DANSYHPDSDAPT
+384 
-397 TPHRIFTIKSGG
+397 
-409 NLTLENLTLKN
+409 
-420 GKAEGSGEDRNG
+420 
-432 GAIWIGSDGTVTM
+432 
-445 TGCMVQ
+445 
-451 QCTADFSGGG
+451 
-461 IESKGTLTINGGI
+461 
-474 IGSDT
+474 
-479 AGYGNHAEK
+479 
-488 MGGGIFLD
+488 
-496 TGKCTF
+496 
-502 NGVTVQGN
+502 
-510 TINTSSS
+510 S
-517 ISKGN
+517 I
-522 GVYLNKPATGS
+522 
-533 ATLTVTGVTKIGS
+533 
-546 STDINTL
+546 
-553 CLAIRSSSTP
+553 
-563 SAFVMAKDLASGSFI
+563 
-578 NIEPQNYYSQKDKTL
+578 
-593 VKVPN
+593 
-598 GSSAAAYN
+598 
-606 TYFHLTSIPSGE
+606 
-618 TYILNPNSADEEL
+618 
-631 LLKEATVIGSTEQNP
+631 
-646 WKNLKAAVEN
+646 
-656 AAAGDVIIVD
+656 D
-666 GTITATSDSGN
+666 GTITATSDFGN

-687 TIRGKSGADTDI
+687 TIRGKSGAGTDI
-699 LNANGTNGSKPAH
+699 LNANETNGSKPAH
-712 RIFKVTDCNLTLEG
+712 RIFKVTDCDLTLEG

-795 TGSDA
+795 SGTDA
-800 SKPKGNWTTSS
+800 SKPKGNQTTSS

-839 SGGATQCGGGGIYVD
+839 SGGGIYVD

-902 EYAKLEHNKAQTNGQ
+902 EYAKLEHNEARTNGQ

-927 GACELDNTTIT
+927 GACALNNTKIT
-938 DCEAASAG
+938 ECEAASAG
-946 GGVYIFANRSLTLKG
+946 GGVCISNNSVLTLRG
-961 STTITFSSGVDK
+961 SSVITPSSGEDK
-973 GKGDVFLTHYAYIS
+973 GKNDVYLVPYAYIS
-987 ISGILSASQVARIS
+987 IDGILSASQVARIS

>member
-13 VYAGCKNY
+13 VCAGCKNY
-21 QADIDNYLSYW
+21 QEDIDNYLSYW

-75 FTFKLPLDAGAPTDI
+75 FTFKKPQDPEAPADI
-90 VVFPT
+90 VVFSP

-100 AGGPPTQPTDYTL
+100 AGGTPLQPTDYTL
-113 TQGSNSQLTLTYKKA
+113 TQGPNSQLRLTYKKE

-134 YGAKNIGPTIRLYA
+134 SVKKNIGPTIRLYE
-148 ADDRPFPGTF
+148 ADGRPFPGTF

-174 AIGKTAVPDGN
+174 AIGKTATADQKG
-185 SKQYYV
+185 KYYYV
-191 LFLEANGMDTTI
+191 LFLEANGMNTTI

-220 GSGTYKS
+220 GSGTYRS
-227 IPLKADKSGFDISR
+227 IPLTVKADKSGFDISD
-241 AGGWLLAHTETAQL
+241 AGGRLLEYSDATAL
-255 ASSDVGSGV
+255 LPTDVESGV
-264 ATDDIS
+264 TPDILPAS
-270 ALSGGWIVRVKT
+270 TEKWILCVKT
-282 DVEVKSP
+282 NVEVKSAN
-289 KKEYRFWLQDEAGL
+289 KKEYRFLLQDEAGL
-303 RSTEAASA
+303 RSTVALRA
-311 STYKINRTNQQEIRS
+311 STSTNDKINPTNTQKIS
-326 GQGAWKNLKAAVAAA
+326 GGQDAWKKLKDAVAAA

-376 TGAGTDML
+376 TGTGTNML

-420 GKAEGSGEDRNG
+420 GKANGSG
-432 GAIWIGSDGTVTM
+432 
-445 TGCMVQ
+445 
-451 QCTADFSGGG
+451 
-461 IESKGTLTINGGI
+461 
-474 IGSDT
+474 
-479 AGYGNHAEK
+479 
-488 MGGGIFLD
+488 
-496 TGKCTF
+496 
-502 NGVTVQGN
+502 
-510 TINTSSS
+510 
-517 ISKGN
+517 
-522 GVYLNKPATGS
+522 
-533 ATLTVTGVTKIGS
+533 
-546 STDINTL
+546 TD
-553 CLAIRSSSTP
+553 
-563 SAFVMAKDLASGSFI
+563 
-578 NIEPQNYYSQKDKTL
+578 QN
-593 VKVPN
+593 
-598 GSSAAAYN
+598 
-606 TYFHLTSIPSGE
+606 
-618 TYILNPNSADEEL
+618 
-631 LLKEATVIGSTEQNP
+631 
-646 WKNLKAAVEN
+646 
-656 AAAGDVIIVD
+656 
-666 GTITATSDSGN
+666 
-677 NGEIAVTKSI
+677 
-687 TIRGKSGADTDI
+687 
-699 LNANGTNGSKPAH
+699 
-712 RIFKVTDCNLTLEG
+712 
-726 LTLKGGM
+726 
-733 ATGTELGGGIY
+733 
-744 ITTTA
+744 
-749 SNNSTLTLKNGVRIS
+749 
-764 ANSAQ
+764 
-769 KGGGIAVE
+769 
-777 NAKLII
+777 
-783 EAGCAIGGEQLY
+783 
-795 TGSDA
+795 
-800 SKPKGNWTTSS
+800 
-811 GCGGGI
+811 GGGI

-827 KEGVKIQYNSAD
+827 KGGVTIQYN
-839 SGGATQCGGGGIYVD
+839 GANSGGGIYVD

-1007 NAYKANNRPVLQGD
+1007 NVYTNNPVLQGD
-1021 LQQGPSHNYSKFTV
+1021 LQQGPSRNYSKFTV
-1035 TPLEEGGSPQLW
+1035 TPLEEGVSTKFW
-1047 QINAAGK
+1047 QINSTGK
-1054 LERAP
+1054 LEVVPQP

>member
-13 VYAGCKNY
+13 VCAGCKNY

-75 FTFKLPLDAGAPTDI
+75 FTFKMPQDPGAPADI

-100 AGGPPTQPTDYTL
+100 AGGAPTQPTDYTL
-113 TQGSNSQLTLTYKKA
+113 TQESSSQLRLTYKKE

-134 YGAKNIGPTIRLYA
+134 YGAKNIGPTITLYA
-148 ADDRPFPGTF
+148 ADGRSFPGTF

-174 AIGKTAVPDGN
+174 AIGKTATADQKG
-185 SKQYYV
+185 KYYYV
-191 LFLEANGMDTTI
+191 LFLEANGMNTTI

-227 IPLKADKSGFDISR
+227 IPLTVKAESGFDISD
-241 AGGWLLAHTETAQL
+241 AGGRLLAHTETAQL
-255 ASSDVGSGV
+255 ALSDVGSGV
-264 ATDDIS
+264 TPDNIS
-270 ALSGGWIVRVKT
+270 ALSGGWILCVKT
-282 DVEVKSP
+282 NVEVKSP
-289 KKEYRFWLQDEAGL
+289 KKEYRFLLQDEAGL
-303 RSTEAASA
+303 RSTVALHAFTSA
-311 STYKINRTNQQEIRS
+311 NDKINPTNTKEIS
-326 GQGAWKNLKAAVAAA
+326 GGQDAWKKLKDAVAAA

-353 KATNAEGDSGAIEI
+353 KAT
-367 TKKITIKGK
+367 
-376 TGAGTDML
+376 
-384 DANSYHPDSDAPT
+384 SDP
-397 TPHRIFTIKSGG
+397 
-409 NLTLENLTLKN
+409 
-420 GKAEGSGEDRNG
+420 
-432 GAIWIGSDGTVTM
+432 
-445 TGCMVQ
+445 
-451 QCTADFSGGG
+451 
-461 IESKGTLTINGGI
+461 
-474 IGSDT
+474 
-479 AGYGNHAEK
+479 
-488 MGGGIFLD
+488 
-496 TGKCTF
+496 
-502 NGVTVQGN
+502 
-510 TINTSSS
+510 
-517 ISKGN
+517 
-522 GVYLNKPATGS
+522 
-533 ATLTVTGVTKIGS
+533 
-546 STDINTL
+546 
-553 CLAIRSSSTP
+553 
-563 SAFVMAKDLASGSFI
+563 
-578 NIEPQNYYSQKDKTL
+578 
-593 VKVPN
+593 
-598 GSSAAAYN
+598 
-606 TYFHLTSIPSGE
+606 
-618 TYILNPNSADEEL
+618 
-631 LLKEATVIGSTEQNP
+631 
-646 WKNLKAAVEN
+646 
-656 AAAGDVIIVD
+656 
-666 GTITATSDSGN
+666 GN

-687 TIRGKSGADTDI
+687 TIRGKSGAGTDI
-699 LNANGTNGSKPAH
+699 LNANETNGSKPAH

-795 TGSDA
+795 SGTDA
-800 SKPKGNWTTSS
+800 SKPKGNQTTSS

-817 YVGKKAECTI
+817 YVGKKAKCTI

-865 ELIVNGTAANPVVI
+865 ELIVEGTPAKPVVI
-879 SNCVVTGSSSSG
+879 SNCVVTGSSGSG

-902 EYAKLEHNKAQTNGQ
+902 EYAKLEHNQARTNGQ
-917 GGGIYINEYA
+917 GGGIYINKYA
-927 GACELDNTTIT
+927 GACVLDNTTIT
-938 DCEAASAG
+938 DCKATSAG
-946 GGVYIFANRSLTLKG
+946 GGVCISNNRSLTLKG
-961 STTITFSSGVDK
+961 STTITPSSDVEK
-973 GKGDVFLTHYAYIS
+973 GKNDVFLTHYAYIS

-1001 MAANSY
+1001 MAENSY
-1007 NAYKANNRPVLQGD
+1007 NAYTNNPVLQGD
-1021 LQQGPSHNYSKFTV
+1021 IQGGASQNYSKFTV
-1035 TPLEEGGSPQLW
+1035 TPLEEGGSTLLW

>member
-13 VYAGCKNY
+13 VCAGCKNY

-174 AIGKTAVPDGN
+174 AIGKTATADQKG
-185 SKQYYV
+185 KYYYV
-191 LFLEANGMDTTI
+191 LFLEANGMNTTI

-220 GSGTYKS
+220 GSGTYQS
-227 IPLKADKSGFDISR
+227 IPLTVKADKSGFDISG
-241 AGGWLLAHTETAQL
+241 AGGRLLAHTKTAQL
-255 ASSDVGSGV
+255 ASSDV
-264 ATDDIS
+264 DIS
-270 ALSGGWIVRVKT
+270 TLSGGWIVRVKT

-289 KKEYRFWLQDEAGL
+289 KKEYRFLLQDEAGL
-303 RSTEAASA
+303 RSTVALHAFTSA
-311 STYKINRTNQQEIRS
+311 NDKINPTNTQVIS
-326 GQGAWKNLKAAVAAA
+326 GGQDAWKNLKAAVAEA
-341 KDGDVIIIDGTI
+341 KDGDVI
-353 KATNAEGDSGAIEI
+353 
-367 TKKITIKGK
+367 
-376 TGAGTDML
+376 
-384 DANSYHPDSDAPT
+384 
-397 TPHRIFTIKSGG
+397 
-409 NLTLENLTLKN
+409 
-420 GKAEGSGEDRNG
+420 
-432 GAIWIGSDGTVTM
+432 
-445 TGCMVQ
+445 
-451 QCTADFSGGG
+451 
-461 IESKGTLTINGGI
+461 
-474 IGSDT
+474 
-479 AGYGNHAEK
+479 
-488 MGGGIFLD
+488 
-496 TGKCTF
+496 
-502 NGVTVQGN
+502 
-510 TINTSSS
+510 S
-517 ISKGN
+517 I
-522 GVYLNKPATGS
+522 
-533 ATLTVTGVTKIGS
+533 
-546 STDINTL
+546 
-553 CLAIRSSSTP
+553 
-563 SAFVMAKDLASGSFI
+563 
-578 NIEPQNYYSQKDKTL
+578 
-593 VKVPN
+593 
-598 GSSAAAYN
+598 
-606 TYFHLTSIPSGE
+606 
-618 TYILNPNSADEEL
+618 
-631 LLKEATVIGSTEQNP
+631 
-646 WKNLKAAVEN
+646 
-656 AAAGDVIIVD
+656 D
-666 GTITATSDSGN
+666 GTITATSDFGN

-687 TIRGKSGADTDI
+687 TIRGKSGAGTDI
-699 LNANGTNGSKPAH
+699 LNANETNGSKPAH
-712 RIFKVTDCNLTLEG
+712 RIFKVTNCNLTLEG

-795 TGSDA
+795 SGTDA
-800 SKPKGNWTTSS
+800 SKPKGNQTTSS

-839 SGGATQCGGGGIYVD
+839 SGGGIYVD

-927 GACELDNTTIT
+927 GACMLDNTTIT
-938 DCEAASAG
+938 GCEAISAG

-961 STTITFSSGVDK
+961 STTITPSSDVEK
-973 GKGDVFLTHYAYIS
+973 GKNDVFLTHYAYIS

-1001 MAANSY
+1001 MAENSY
-1007 NAYKANNRPVLQGD
+1007 NAYTNNPVLQGD
-1021 LQQGPSHNYSKFTV
+1021 IQGGASQNYSKFTV
-1035 TPLEEGGSPQLW
+1035 TPLEEGGSTLLW

>member
-90 VVFPT
+90 VGFPT

-174 AIGKTAVPDGN
+174 AIGKTATADQKG
-185 SKQYYV
+185 KYYYV
-191 LFLEANGMDTTI
+191 LFLEANGMNTTI

-220 GSGTYKS
+220 GSGTYQS
-227 IPLKADKSGFDISR
+227 IPLTVKADKSGFDISG
-241 AGGWLLAHTETAQL
+241 AGGRLLAHTKTAQL
-255 ASSDVGSGV
+255 ASSDV
-264 ATDDIS
+264 DIS
-270 ALSGGWIVRVKT
+270 TLSGGWILRVKT
-282 DVEVKSP
+282 DVEVRGAVKQ
-289 KKEYRFWLQDEAGL
+289 YRFWLQDEAGL
-303 RSTEAASA
+303 RSTEALRAP
-311 STYKINRTNQQEIRS
+311 TYKINRTNQQEIRS
-326 GQGAWKNLKAAVAAA
+326 GQ
-341 KDGDVIIIDGTI
+341 
-353 KATNAEGDSGAIEI
+353 
-367 TKKITIKGK
+367 
-376 TGAGTDML
+376 
-384 DANSYHPDSDAPT
+384 DA
-397 TPHRIFTIKSGG
+397 
-409 NLTLENLTLKN
+409 
-420 GKAEGSGEDRNG
+420 
-432 GAIWIGSDGTVTM
+432 
-445 TGCMVQ
+445 
-451 QCTADFSGGG
+451 
-461 IESKGTLTINGGI
+461 
-474 IGSDT
+474 
-479 AGYGNHAEK
+479 
-488 MGGGIFLD
+488 
-496 TGKCTF
+496 
-502 NGVTVQGN
+502 
-510 TINTSSS
+510 
-517 ISKGN
+517 
-522 GVYLNKPATGS
+522 
-533 ATLTVTGVTKIGS
+533 
-546 STDINTL
+546 
-553 CLAIRSSSTP
+553 
-563 SAFVMAKDLASGSFI
+563 
-578 NIEPQNYYSQKDKTL
+578 
-593 VKVPN
+593 
-598 GSSAAAYN
+598 
-606 TYFHLTSIPSGE
+606 
-618 TYILNPNSADEEL
+618 
-631 LLKEATVIGSTEQNP
+631 

-687 TIRGKSGADTDI
+687 TIRGKSGAGTDI
-699 LNANGTNGSKPAH
+699 LNANETNGSKPAH
-712 RIFKVTDCNLTLEG
+712 RIFKVTNCNLTLEG

-795 TGSDA
+795 SGTDA
-800 SKPKGNWTTSS
+800 SKPKGNQTTSS

-839 SGGATQCGGGGIYVD
+839 SGGGIYVD
-854 SSDSATDPDKG
+854 SSDSATAPDKG
-865 ELIVNGTAANPVVI
+865 ELIVEGTPAKPVVI

-1054 LERAP
+1054 LEVVPQP